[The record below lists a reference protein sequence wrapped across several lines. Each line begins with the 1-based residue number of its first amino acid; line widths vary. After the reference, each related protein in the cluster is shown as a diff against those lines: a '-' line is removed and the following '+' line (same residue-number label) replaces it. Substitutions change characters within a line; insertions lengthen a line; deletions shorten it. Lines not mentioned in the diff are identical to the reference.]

1 MSRMSCFGV
10 LLRASIVLYL
20 FLKCSEA
27 QCTPCTNFKGV
38 VTHIDSTAQ
47 VDSNCSLSTGN
58 ASVPSNLTTVNVL
71 NKNQNFNC
79 CCTTMP
85 EVIMNLTASEITT
98 SSVFL
103 SWTEPFGNRSF
114 FRVEW
119 TDGKT
124 NGSQNT
130 PETSFNVTALTPGV
144 QYLFTVTAVAGDNT
158 TVGQSKTVSKYTKP
172 AIIRNLMSI
181 EITTA
186 SVFLSW
192 TEPFGNRSFFRI
204 EWTDGKTNGSQ
215 NTPETSFNVTALT
228 PGVQYLFT
236 VTAVAGDNTTV
247 GQSKTV
253 SKYTKP
259 AIIRNLMSIE
269 ITTAS
274 VFLSWTEPFGNRSF
288 FRIEW
293 TDGKTNGSQ
302 NTPET
307 SFNVTA
313 LTPGVQYLFT
323 VTAVAGDNTTVGQSK
338 TVSKYTKPAII
349 RNLMSIEIT
358 TASVF
363 LSWTEPFGNRSFF
376 RIEWTDGKTN
386 GSQNTPETSFN
397 VTALTP
403 GVQYLFTV
411 TAVAGDNTTVG
422 QSKTVS
428 KYTKPAVIRNLT
440 VTEIT
445 TASVSLSWIEPLGNS
460 SFYRVEWTDGSRDM
474 NTTTNVTAFNV
485 TELTAGV
492 KYTFKVTAVAGD
504 NITKGKA
511 QEKALFTKPEV
522 IRNLSVSEI
531 TTSSVSLSWIE
542 PLGNRSFYRVEW
554 TDGSRDM
561 NTTTIE
567 TAFNVTELTAGVKY
581 TFRVTAVAGDEMTE
595 GKNISVS
602 LFTKPA
608 VIRNL
613 TVTEITTA
621 SVSLSWIEPLGN
633 SSFYRVEWTDGSRD
647 MNTTTNVTAFNVTEL
662 TAGVKYTFKVTAVAG
677 DNITKG
683 KAQEK
688 ALFTKPAVIR
698 NLTVTEITTAS
709 VSLSWIEPLGNSS
722 FYRVEWTDGSRDM
735 NTTTNVT
742 AFNVTELTAGVKY
755 TFKVTAVA
763 GDNITKGKAQEKA
776 LFTKPEVIRNLSV
789 SEITTSSVSL
799 SWIEPLGNRSFYR
812 VEWTDGSRDM
822 NTTTIETAFNVTELT
837 AGVKYTFRVTAVAGD
852 EMTEGKNISVSLFT
866 KPAVIRNLTVTEIT
880 TASVSL
886 SWIEPLGNSSFYR
899 VEWTDGSRDM
909 NTTTNV
915 TAFNVT
921 ELTAG
926 VKYTFKVTAVAG
938 DNITKGKAQEKALF
952 TKPEVIRNLSVS
964 EITTSSV
971 SLSWIEPLGN
981 RSFYRV
987 EWTDGSRD
995 MNTTTIETAFNVT
1008 ELTAGVKYTFRV
1020 TAVAGDEMTEGKN
1033 ISVSL
1038 FTKPAVIRN
1047 LTVTEITTASVSLS
1061 WIEPLGNSSFYR
1073 VEWTDGSRDM
1083 NTTTNVTAF
1092 NVTELTAGVKY
1103 TFKVTAVAGDNITK
1117 GKAQEK
1123 ALFTKPEVIRNLSVS
1138 EITTSSVSLS
1148 WIEPL
1153 GNRSFYRVEWTDGSR
1168 DMNTTTIETAFNV
1181 TELTAGVKYTFRVT
1195 AVAGDEMTEGKNISV
1210 SLFTKPAVIRN
1221 LTVTEITTASVSLSW
1236 IEPLGNS
1243 SFYRVEW
1250 TDGSRDMN
1258 TTTNV
1263 TAFNVTELT
1272 AGVKYTF
1279 KVTAVAGDNITKG
1292 KAQEKA
1298 LFTKP
1303 EVIRNLSVSEIT
1315 TSSVSLSWI
1324 EPLGNRSFYRVE
1336 WTDGS
1341 RDMNTTTIETAFN
1354 VTELTAGVKYTFRV
1368 TAVAGD
1374 EMTEG
1379 KNISVSL
1386 FTKPA
1391 VIRNLTV
1398 TEITTAS
1405 VSLSWIEPLGNSSF
1419 YRVEWTDGSR
1429 DMNTTTNVTAFNVT
1443 ELTAGVKYTFKVTA
1457 VAGDNITTGK
1467 AQEKALFTKP
1477 EVIRNLSVSEITTSS
1492 VSLSWIEPLGN
1503 RSFYRVEW
1511 TDGSRDMNT
1520 TTIETAFNVTEL
1532 TAGVKYTFRVTAVAG
1547 DEMTEGKNISVSLFT
1562 KPAVIRNL
1570 TVTEITTSS
1579 VSLSW
1584 TEPFGNRSFFRVEW
1598 TDGITNGSQNT
1609 PETSFNVTALTPG
1622 VQYLFTVTAV
1632 AGDNTTVGQSK
1643 TVSKYTKPA
1652 VVRNLYV
1659 SEITTSSV
1667 SLNWTQPEGNSFFYR
1682 VKWIGANISQN
1693 VPKTFT
1699 TITGL
1704 TAGMQYIFTVSA
1716 VAGDNTTVG
1725 EESQIITLTKPA
1737 QPVDIVA
1744 TRRGTSQLNVTWTLH
1759 NGTVEYYSVNIF
1771 NAALNYTSSNT
1782 TQTRE
1787 ASFTGL
1793 QPGRVYEVT
1802 VTAVAG
1808 DFRNQSAQVQLAT
1821 NPNPPGPLTI
1831 TERTTSSLVVQWTT
1845 PGLMIGAQGISY
1857 NISYQLNGTGLG
1869 ERNLSSSTT
1878 SLSSNLTSL
1887 SSGTCYTITV
1897 KTMGPQNLES
1907 TSVYASECTLPKP
1920 VVNLTATPLSNSSC
1934 KLQWTDPVEVKNYYT
1949 YRVQYIKATG
1959 PVPKT
1964 VSTNFT
1970 QVNDLEP
1977 GTGYNFTVT
1986 TVAATGSE
1994 GSPERTFCNTKPN
2007 VVSNLT
2013 FEGLNT
2019 TTIRLSWLKPND
2031 HKPTYSYLVTISK
2044 NGSVVEISTMVEM
2057 YTFTNLTPGNCYNCS
2072 VVTVVQDVKSD
2083 STETIICTKPAVVK
2097 NLIAIGT
2104 TTNMSVTWYRP
2115 MGQVDNY
2122 TVTIYK
2128 NNVMEDNRTITN
2140 NYLSV
2145 VFQNL
2150 KPGKVYVVKVAT
2162 NSGPLTE
2169 ALNVTNATYPNPPGG
2184 IMVVDQTTGSIN
2196 ISWARPLDMDLG
2208 QYSFSVFHLDRQNL
2222 TEHNWTLLKNLQS
2235 GTLYNISVV
2244 TVGPFDYQ
2252 STVVTTA
2259 NSTRPQSV
2267 IRLIEA
2273 GITTTNVTLV
2283 WFQPES
2289 KPGYTFR
2296 VEITNQSVTTNTT
2309 MKTITGVQSG
2319 SNYTTNITITGLQSG
2334 SNYTFTVTTL
2344 TGDGTMATPVTVSYF
2359 TRPFAVSGLVASTVN
2374 TTTVNLT
2381 WTKPPQYQSG
2391 YTYRIQTEGCMSAPT
2406 NRTTETGEGDLI
2418 SELTPGTRCTFSVS
2432 VKALNSIEGES
2443 VSTSQ
2448 YTKPESVNMFIYN
2461 NGSNS
2466 TIVVRWEAPRGNVEH
2481 YIVYLNKVLF
2491 SDLLNSS
2498 IRSTSFLNLSAGRS
2512 YTAVVTTISGPFN
2525 ASSEPGT
2532 TATYPNQPGPILIL
2546 EKTTSSISVEWGE
2559 APLMTNTTFSYL
2571 VTYLSTQLNNKTVT
2585 LTNTRHTLPSLSS
2598 GTPYNISVATVGVLG
2613 LQSEKVWSSLVT
2625 TRPESVQSLSVVT
2638 AEENITLTWNK
2649 PVDHKPSYHYY
2660 VIWINSGLIISNTTT
2675 LMEDLIINQLVP
2687 GSLYNFT
2694 VTTETADGTKGA
2706 PVSNSICTN
2715 ASPVFNL
2722 KCDSPNDP
2730 KVILSWTKPK
2740 GLNQGFQITAYETN
2754 QPPQDQAHYNT
2765 SGDCT
2770 PACGH
2775 TVSDLKHNTDY
2786 TLTVTTL
2793 GCGSSSTIQKLT
2805 CKTGVNAVIGVAVG
2819 VTIGVFAI
2827 LFIITIALVIHWRR
2841 QTKKDTSDIQ
2851 IHSMRAKVSVAVR
2864 VEDYE
2869 AYYKRQKAD
2878 SNCGFAEEF
2887 EDLKPV
2893 GTAQAKTSAMAM
2905 ENKSKNRYNN
2915 VLPYESSRVKL
2926 SIHGSPFDD
2935 YINSNYIPGYNSRKE
2950 FIAAQGPLPVTV
2962 NEFWRM
2968 IWEKN
2973 VQTLVML
2980 TRCNEQGRVKCE
2992 KYWPSETKHF
3002 ENITVTTTSEIPLE
3016 DWTIRDFDVKNVR
3029 TAETRSVRHFH
3040 FTAWPDHGVP
3050 ETTELLINFRHLV
3063 REHMDQYSRHSPTV
3077 VHCSAGVGRTGTF
3090 IAIDRL
3096 IFQIERDSMVDVYG
3110 TIHDLRMHRPLMV
3123 QTEDQYLFLNQ
3134 CAIDIIRSR
3143 TGTNVDLIYQNTAA
3157 LTIYENVEPRKDT
3170 AKNGYHNT

>member
-1 MSRMSCFGV
+1 MSRLSCFGV

-38 VTHIDSTAQ
+38 VTHIDSTDQ

-98 SSVFL
+98 SAVSL

-114 FRVEW
+114 YRVEW
-119 TDGKT
+119 TDG
-124 NGSQNT
+124 NT
-130 PETSFNVTALTPGV
+130 SWQLNTTETYFNVTALTAGV

-172 AIIRNLMSI
+172 AIIRNLMST
-181 EITTA
+181 EITTSA
-186 SVFLSW
+186 VSLSW
-192 TEPFGNRSFFRI
+192 TEPFGNRSFYRV
-204 EWTDGKTNGSQ
+204 EWTDGNTSGSQ

-228 PGVQYLFT
+228 AGVQYLFT

-259 AIIRNLMSIE
+259 AIIRNLMSTE
-269 ITTAS
+269 ITTSAVS
-274 VFLSWTEPFGNRSF
+274 LSWTEPFGNRSF
-288 FRIEW
+288 YRVEW
-293 TDGKTNGSQ
+293 TDGNTSGSQ

-313 LTPGVQYLFT
+313 LTAGVQYLFT

-338 TVSKYTKPAII
+338 TVSKYTKPAAI
-349 RNLMSIEIT
+349 RNLTVTEIT
-358 TASVF
+358 TSSVS
-363 LSWTEPFGNRSFF
+363 LSWIEPSGNSSFY
-376 RIEWTDGKTN
+376 RVEWTGGSRDMNTTTN
-386 GSQNTPETSFN
+386 VTAFN
-397 VTALTP
+397 VTELTA
-403 GVQYLFTV
+403 GVKYTFKV
-411 TAVAGDNTTVG
+411 TAVAGDNITKG
-422 QSKTVS
+422 KAQEKALF
-428 KYTKPAVIRNLT
+428 TKPAVIRNLT

-445 TASVSLSWIEPLGNS
+445 TSSVSLSWIEPLGNS
-460 SFYRVEWTDGSRDM
+460 SFYRVEWTGGSRDM

-542 PLGNRSFYRVEW
+542 PSGNRSFYRVEW
-554 TDGSRDM
+554 TGGSRDI
-561 NTTTIE
+561 NTTTNV

-595 GKNISVS
+595 GKHISVS

-613 TVTEITTA
+613 TVTEITTS

-633 SSFYRVEWTDGSRD
+633 SSFYRVEWTG
-647 MNTTTNVTAFNVTEL
+647 
-662 TAGVKYTFKVTAVAG
+662 
-677 DNITKG
+677 
-683 KAQEK
+683 
-688 ALFTKPAVIR
+688 
-698 NLTVTEITTAS
+698 
-709 VSLSWIEPLGNSS
+709 
-722 FYRVEWTDGSRDM
+722 GSRDM

-799 SWIEPLGNRSFYR
+799 SWIEPSGNRSFYR
-812 VEWTDGSRDM
+812 VEWTGGSRDM
-822 NTTTIETAFNVTELT
+822 NTTTNVTAFNVTELT

-852 EMTEGKNISVSLFT
+852 EMTEGKHISVSLFT

-880 TASVSL
+880 TSSVSL

-899 VEWTDGSRDM
+899 VEWTGGSRDM

-926 VKYTFKVTAVAG
+926 VKYTFRVTAVAG

-971 SLSWIEPLGN
+971 SLSWIEPSGN

-987 EWTDGSRD
+987 EWTGGSRD
-995 MNTTTIETAFNVT
+995 INTTTNVTAFNVT

-1020 TAVAGDEMTEGKN
+1020 TAVAGDEMTEGKH

-1038 FTKPAVIRN
+1038 FTKPAAIRN
-1047 LTVTEITTASVSLS
+1047 LTVTEITTSSVSLS

-1073 VEWTDGSRDM
+1073 VEWTGGSRDM

-1103 TFKVTAVAGDNITK
+1103 TFRVTAVAGDNITK

-1148 WIEPL
+1148 WIEPS
-1153 GNRSFYRVEWTDGSR
+1153 GNRSFYRVEWTGGSR
-1168 DMNTTTIETAFNV
+1168 DINTTTNVTAFNV

-1195 AVAGDEMTEGKNISV
+1195 AVAGDEMTEGKHISV
-1210 SLFTKPAVIRN
+1210 SLFTKPAAIRN
-1221 LTVTEITTASVSLSW
+1221 LTVTEITTSSVSLSW

-1250 TDGSRDMN
+1250 TGGSRDMN

-1279 KVTAVAGDNITKG
+1279 RVTAVAGDNITKG

-1324 EPLGNRSFYRVE
+1324 EPSGNRSFYRVE
-1336 WTDGS
+1336 WTG
-1341 RDMNTTTIETAFN
+1341 
-1354 VTELTAGVKYTFRV
+1354 
-1368 TAVAGD
+1368 
-1374 EMTEG
+1374 
-1379 KNISVSL
+1379 
-1386 FTKPA
+1386 
-1391 VIRNLTV
+1391 
-1398 TEITTAS
+1398 
-1405 VSLSWIEPLGNSSF
+1405 
-1419 YRVEWTDGSR
+1419 GSR
-1429 DMNTTTNVTAFNVT
+1429 DMNTTTNV
-1443 ELTAGVKYTFKVTA
+1443 
-1457 VAGDNITTGK
+1457 
-1467 AQEKALFTKP
+1467 
-1477 EVIRNLSVSEITTSS
+1477 
-1492 VSLSWIEPLGN
+1492 
-1503 RSFYRVEW
+1503 
-1511 TDGSRDMNT
+1511 
-1520 TTIETAFNVTEL
+1520 TAFNVTEL

-1584 TEPFGNRSFFRVEW
+1584 IEPLGNSSFYRVEWTGGSRDMNTTTNVTAFNVTELTAGVKYTFRVTAVAGDEMTEGKHISVSLFTKPAAIRNLTVTEITTSAVSLSWTEPFGNRSFYRVEW
-1598 TDGITNGSQNT
+1598 TDGNTSGSQNT
-1609 PETSFNVTALTPG
+1609 TETSFNVTALTAG

-1682 VKWIGANISQN
+1682 VNWTGASISQN
-1693 VPKTFT
+1693 VTKTFT

-1704 TAGMQYIFTVSA
+1704 TAGVQYLFIVTA

-1725 EESQIITLTKPA
+1725 EDSQIITSTKPE

-1744 TRRGTSQLNVTWTLH
+1744 TRRGTSRLNVTWTLH
-1759 NGTVEYYSVNIF
+1759 NGSVDYYSVNIF

-1808 DFRNQSAQVQLAT
+1808 GFRNQSARVQLAT

-1869 ERNLSSSTT
+1869 ERNQSSSTT

-1907 TSVYASECTLPKP
+1907 TGVYALECTLPKP

-1970 QVNDLEP
+1970 QVTDLEP

-1994 GSPERTFCNTKPN
+1994 GTPERTFCNTKPN

-2019 TTIRLSWLKPND
+2019 TAIRLSWLKPND

-2235 GTLYNISVV
+2235 GRLYNISVV

-2273 GITTTNVTLV
+2273 GITTTGVTLV

-2296 VEITNQSVTTNTT
+2296 VEVTNQSVTTNTT

-2406 NRTTETGEGDLI
+2406 NHTMETGEGDLI
-2418 SELTPGTRCTFSVS
+2418 TKLTPGTRCTFSVS

-2466 TIVVRWEAPRGNVEH
+2466 TIVVCWEAPRGNVEH

-2498 IRSTSFLNLSAGRS
+2498 IQSTSFLNLSAGRS

-2559 APLMTNTTFSYL
+2559 APLMASTTFSYL

-2585 LTNTRHTLPSLSS
+2585 LTNTSHTLPSLSS

-2625 TRPESVQSLSVVT
+2625 TRPESVRSLSVVT

-2660 VIWINSGLIISNTTT
+2660 VIWINSGLIVSETTT

-2754 QPPQDQAHYNT
+2754 RPPQDQAHYNT

-2793 GCGSSSTIQKLT
+2793 GCGSSSTIQTLT

-2841 QTKKDTSDIQ
+2841 QPKKDTSDIQ
-2851 IHSMRAKVSVAVR
+2851 IHSMR
-2864 VEDYE
+2864 
-2869 AYYKRQKAD
+2869 
-2878 SNCGFAEEF
+2878 
-2887 EDLKPV
+2887 
-2893 GTAQAKTSAMAM
+2893 
-2905 ENKSKNRYNN
+2905 
-2915 VLPYESSRVKL
+2915 
-2926 SIHGSPFDD
+2926 
-2935 YINSNYIPGYNSRKE
+2935 
-2950 FIAAQGPLPVTV
+2950 
-2962 NEFWRM
+2962 
-2968 IWEKN
+2968 
-2973 VQTLVML
+2973 
-2980 TRCNEQGRVKCE
+2980 
-2992 KYWPSETKHF
+2992 
-3002 ENITVTTTSEIPLE
+3002 
-3016 DWTIRDFDVKNVR
+3016 
-3029 TAETRSVRHFH
+3029 
-3040 FTAWPDHGVP
+3040 
-3050 ETTELLINFRHLV
+3050 
-3063 REHMDQYSRHSPTV
+3063 
-3077 VHCSAGVGRTGTF
+3077 
-3090 IAIDRL
+3090 
-3096 IFQIERDSMVDVYG
+3096 
-3110 TIHDLRMHRPLMV
+3110 
-3123 QTEDQYLFLNQ
+3123 
-3134 CAIDIIRSR
+3134 
-3143 TGTNVDLIYQNTAA
+3143 
-3157 LTIYENVEPRKDT
+3157 
-3170 AKNGYHNT
+3170 

>member
-1 MSRMSCFGV
+1 MSRLSCFGV
-10 LLRASIVLYL
+10 LLRTSIVLYL

-27 QCTPCTNFKGV
+27 Q
-38 VTHIDSTAQ
+38 
-47 VDSNCSLSTGN
+47 L
-58 ASVPSNLTTVNVL
+58 
-71 NKNQNFNC
+71 
-79 CCTTMP
+79 P
-85 EVIMNLTASEITT
+85 EVTMNLTASEITT

-103 SWTEPFGNRSF
+103 NWIEPLGNRSF
-114 FRVEW
+114 YRVEW
-119 TDGKT
+119 TGG
-124 NGSQNT
+124 NISGSQNT
-130 PETSFNVTALTPGV
+130 TGTSVNVTALTAGV

-158 TVGQSKTVSKYTKP
+158 TVGQNETLSMYTKP
-172 AIIRNLMSI
+172 AVIRNLMFT
-181 EITTA
+181 EITTS
-186 SVFLSW
+186 SVSLNW
-192 TEPFGNRSFFRI
+192 TEPKGNRSFYRV
-204 EWTDGKTNGSQ
+204 EWTGGNISGSQ
-215 NTPETSFNVTALT
+215 NTTGTSVNVTALT
-228 PGVQYLFT
+228 AGVQYLFT

-247 GQSKTV
+247 GQNETLSM
-253 SKYTKP
+253 YTKP
-259 AIIRNLMSIE
+259 AVIRNLMFTE
-269 ITTAS
+269 ITTSS
-274 VFLSWTEPFGNRSF
+274 VSLNWIEPLGNRSF
-288 FRIEW
+288 YRVEW
-293 TDGKTNGSQ
+293 TGGNISGSQ
-302 NTPET
+302 NTTGT
-307 SFNVTA
+307 SVNVTA
-313 LTPGVQYLFT
+313 LTAGVQYLFT
-323 VTAVAGDNTTVGQSK
+323 VTAVAGDNTTVGQNETLSM
-338 TVSKYTKPAII
+338 YTKP
-349 RNLMSIEIT
+349 E
-358 TASVF
+358 
-363 LSWTEPFGNRSFF
+363 
-376 RIEWTDGKTN
+376 
-386 GSQNTPETSFN
+386 
-397 VTALTP
+397 
-403 GVQYLFTV
+403 
-411 TAVAGDNTTVG
+411 
-422 QSKTVS
+422 
-428 KYTKPAVIRNLT
+428 VIRNLT
-440 VTEIT
+440 VSEIT
-445 TASVSLSWIEPLGNS
+445 TSSVSLSWIEPLGNR
-460 SFYRVEWTDGSRDM
+460 SFYRIEWTGGSRDM
-474 NTTTNVTAFNV
+474 NTTTNETAYNV

-492 KYTFKVTAVAGD
+492 KYTFKVSAVAGD
-504 NITKGKA
+504 NITKGNA

-561 NTTTIE
+561 NTTTNE

-602 LFTKPA
+602 LFTKPE

-613 TVTEITTA
+613 TVSEITTS

-633 SSFYRVEWTDGSRD
+633 RSFYRIEWTGGSRD
-647 MNTTTNVTAFNVTEL
+647 MNTTTNETAYNVTEL
-662 TAGVKYTFKVTAVAG
+662 TAGVKYTFKVSAVAD

-683 KAQEK
+683 
-688 ALFTKPAVIR
+688 
-698 NLTVTEITTAS
+698 N
-709 VSLSWIEPLGNSS
+709 
-722 FYRVEWTDGSRDM
+722 
-735 NTTTNVT
+735 
-742 AFNVTELTAGVKY
+742 
-755 TFKVTAVA
+755 
-763 GDNITKGKAQEKA
+763 AQEKA

-822 NTTTIETAFNVTELT
+822 NTTTNETAFNVTELT

-866 KPAVIRNLTVTEIT
+866 KPEVIRNLTVSEIT
-880 TASVSL
+880 TSSVSL
-886 SWIEPLGNSSFYR
+886 SWIEPLGNRSFYR
-899 VEWTDGSRDM
+899 VEWTGGSRDM
-909 NTTTNV
+909 NTTTNE
-915 TAFNVT
+915 TAYNVT
-921 ELTAG
+921 DLTAG
-926 VKYTFKVTAVAG
+926 VKYTFRVTAVAG
-938 DNITKGKAQEKALF
+938 DEMTEGKNISVSLF
-952 TKPEVIRNLSVS
+952 TKPEVIRNLTVS

-995 MNTTTIETAFNVT
+995 MNTTTNETAFNVT

-1038 FTKPAVIRN
+1038 FTKPEVIRN
-1047 LTVTEITTASVSLS
+1047 LT
-1061 WIEPLGNSSFYR
+1061 
-1073 VEWTDGSRDM
+1073 
-1083 NTTTNVTAF
+1083 
-1092 NVTELTAGVKY
+1092 
-1103 TFKVTAVAGDNITK
+1103 
-1117 GKAQEK
+1117 
-1123 ALFTKPEVIRNLSVS
+1123 VS

-1148 WIEPL
+1148 WIETL

-1168 DMNTTTIETAFNV
+1168 DMNTTTNETAFNV

-1210 SLFTKPAVIRN
+1210 SLFTKPEVIRN
-1221 LTVTEITTASVSLSW
+1221 LTVSEITTSSVSLSW
-1236 IEPLGNS
+1236 IETLGNR

-1250 TDGSRDMN
+1250 TGGSRDMN
-1258 TTTNV
+1258 TTTNE
-1263 TAFNVTELT
+1263 TAYNVTELT

-1279 KVTAVAGDNITKG
+1279 KVSAVAGDNITKG
-1292 KAQEKA
+1292 NAQEKA

-1303 EVIRNLSVSEIT
+1303 EVIRNLTVSEIT

-1324 EPLGNRSFYRVE
+1324 ETLGNRSFYRVE

-1341 RDMNTTTIETAFN
+1341 RDMNTTTNETAFN

-1386 FTKPA
+1386 FTKPE

-1398 TEITTAS
+1398 SEITTSS
-1405 VSLSWIEPLGNSSF
+1405 VSLSWIEPLGNRSF
-1419 YRVEWTDGSR
+1419 YRVEWTGGSR
-1429 DMNTTTNVTAFNVT
+1429 DMNTTTNETAYNVT
-1443 ELTAGVKYTFKVTA
+1443 ELTAGVKYTFKVSA
-1457 VAGDNITTGK
+1457 VAGDNITKGN

-1477 EVIRNLSVSEITTSS
+1477 EVIRNLTVSEITTSS

-1520 TTIETAFNVTEL
+1520 TTNETAFNVTEL

-1562 KPAVIRNL
+1562 KPEVIRNL
-1570 TVTEITTSS
+1570 TVSEITTSS
-1579 VSLSW
+1579 VSLNW
-1584 TEPFGNRSFFRVEW
+1584 TEPLGSISFYRVEW
-1598 TDGITNGSQNT
+1598 TGGNISGSQNT
-1609 PETSFNVTALTPG
+1609 TGTSVNVTALTAG

-1632 AGDNTTVGQSK
+1632 AGDNTTVGQNETLSM
-1643 TVSKYTKPA
+1643 YTKP
-1652 VVRNLYV
+1652 
-1659 SEITTSSV
+1659 E
-1667 SLNWTQPEGNSFFYR
+1667 
-1682 VKWIGANISQN
+1682 
-1693 VPKTFT
+1693 
-1699 TITGL
+1699 
-1704 TAGMQYIFTVSA
+1704 
-1716 VAGDNTTVG
+1716 
-1725 EESQIITLTKPA
+1725 
-1737 QPVDIVA
+1737 QPVDIVV
-1744 TRRGTSQLNVTWTLH
+1744 TGRGTSQLNVTWTLR
-1759 NGTVEYYSVNIF
+1759 NGSVDSYSVDI
-1771 NAALNYTSSNT
+1771 LNT
-1782 TQTRE
+1782 TWNNMSSIITKTRE

-1793 QPGRVYEVT
+1793 QPGKVYEVT

-1808 DFRNQSAQVQLAT
+1808 AFRNTSRVQLAT
-1821 NPNPPGPLTI
+1821 KPNPPGPLNV

-1845 PGLMIGAQGISY
+1845 PGLMTGAQDISY
-1857 NISYQLNGTGLG
+1857 NISYQLNGTGLV
-1869 ERNLSSSTT
+1869 ERNQSSSTT
-1878 SLSSNLTSL
+1878 GLSSNLTSL

-1897 KTMGPQNLES
+1897 KTIGPQNLES
-1907 TSVYASECTLPKP
+1907 TSVYTSECTLPKP

-1934 KLQWTDPVEVKNYYT
+1934 RLQWTDPVEVKNYYT
-1949 YRVQYIKATG
+1949 YRVQYIKATV

-1986 TVAATGSE
+1986 SVAATGSE
-1994 GSPERTFCNTKPN
+1994 GTPQRTFCNTKPN

-2013 FEGLNT
+2013 VEGLNT
-2019 TTIRLSWLKPND
+2019 TAIRLSWSKPND

-2044 NGSVVEISTMVEM
+2044 SVVEIIPTTVEM
-2057 YTFTNLTPGNCYNCS
+2057 YTFTNLDPGNCYNCS

-2083 STETIICTKPAVVK
+2083 STEKIICTKPAMVE

-2104 TTNMSVTWYRP
+2104 TTNMSVTWRKP

-2128 NNVMEDNRTITN
+2128 NNVMENNRTITN
-2140 NYLSV
+2140 NFLSV

-2208 QYSFSVFHLDRQNL
+2208 QYNFSVFHLDRQNL
-2222 TEHNWTLLKNLQS
+2222 TEHNWILLKNLQS

-2289 KPGYTFR
+2289 KPGYSFR
-2296 VEITNQSVTTNTT
+2296 VEVTNQSGTAD
-2309 MKTITGVQSG
+2309 TGLQSG
-2319 SNYTTNITITGLQSG
+2319 SNYNTTIPGLQSGSNYNTTIPGLQSG

-2391 YTYRIQTEGCMSAPT
+2391 YTYRIQTEGCVSAPT
-2406 NRTTETGEGDLI
+2406 NHTTETGEGDLI

-2448 YTKPESVNMFIYN
+2448 YTKPESVNTSIYN

-2491 SDLLNSS
+2491 SDWLNSS
-2498 IRSTSFLNLSAGRS
+2498 IRSTSFLNLSAGRK

-2525 ASSEPGT
+2525 ASSEPAT
-2532 TATYPNQPGPILIL
+2532 TATYPNQPGPILVL

-2559 APLMTNTTFSYL
+2559 APLMANTPFSYL
-2571 VTYLSTQLNNKTVT
+2571 LTYLSTQLDNKTVP
-2585 LTNTRHTLPSLSS
+2585 LTNTSRTLPNLSS
-2598 GTPYNISVATVGVLG
+2598 GTPYNISVATVGVLE
-2613 LQSEKVWSSLVT
+2613 LQSEKVWSSLVM
-2625 TRPESVQSLSVVT
+2625 TRPESVESLSVVT
-2638 AEENITLTWNK
+2638 AEENITLTWIK

-2660 VIWINSGLIISNTTT
+2660 VIWTNSGLIISNTTT
-2675 LMEDLIINQLVP
+2675 RMENLILDQLVP

-2706 PVSNSICTN
+2706 PVSNSRCTN
-2715 ASPVFNL
+2715 ASPVSNL
-2722 KCDSPNDP
+2722 KCDSPNGP

-2740 GLNQGFQITAYETN
+2740 GLKQGFQITAYETN
-2754 QPPQDQAHYNT
+2754 QLPQDQVHYNT

-2775 TVSDLKHNTDY
+2775 TISDLKHNTDY

-2793 GCGSSSTIQKLT
+2793 GCGSSSTIQILT
-2805 CKTGVNAVIGVAVG
+2805 CKTGINAVIGVAVG

-2827 LFIITIALVIHWRR
+2827 LFIITVGLIIHWRR

-2851 IHSMRAKVSVAVR
+2851 IHSMR
-2864 VEDYE
+2864 
-2869 AYYKRQKAD
+2869 
-2878 SNCGFAEEF
+2878 
-2887 EDLKPV
+2887 
-2893 GTAQAKTSAMAM
+2893 
-2905 ENKSKNRYNN
+2905 
-2915 VLPYESSRVKL
+2915 
-2926 SIHGSPFDD
+2926 
-2935 YINSNYIPGYNSRKE
+2935 
-2950 FIAAQGPLPVTV
+2950 
-2962 NEFWRM
+2962 
-2968 IWEKN
+2968 
-2973 VQTLVML
+2973 
-2980 TRCNEQGRVKCE
+2980 
-2992 KYWPSETKHF
+2992 
-3002 ENITVTTTSEIPLE
+3002 
-3016 DWTIRDFDVKNVR
+3016 
-3029 TAETRSVRHFH
+3029 
-3040 FTAWPDHGVP
+3040 
-3050 ETTELLINFRHLV
+3050 
-3063 REHMDQYSRHSPTV
+3063 
-3077 VHCSAGVGRTGTF
+3077 
-3090 IAIDRL
+3090 
-3096 IFQIERDSMVDVYG
+3096 
-3110 TIHDLRMHRPLMV
+3110 
-3123 QTEDQYLFLNQ
+3123 
-3134 CAIDIIRSR
+3134 
-3143 TGTNVDLIYQNTAA
+3143 
-3157 LTIYENVEPRKDT
+3157 
-3170 AKNGYHNT
+3170 

>member
-1 MSRMSCFGV
+1 MSRLSCFGV
-10 LLRASIVLYL
+10 LLRTSIVLYL

-27 QCTPCTNFKGV
+27 Q
-38 VTHIDSTAQ
+38 
-47 VDSNCSLSTGN
+47 L
-58 ASVPSNLTTVNVL
+58 
-71 NKNQNFNC
+71 
-79 CCTTMP
+79 P
-85 EVIMNLTASEITT
+85 EVTMNLTASEITT

-103 SWTEPFGNRSF
+103 NWIEPLGNRSF
-114 FRVEW
+114 YRVEW
-119 TDGKT
+119 TGG
-124 NGSQNT
+124 NISGSQNT
-130 PETSFNVTALTPGV
+130 TGTSVNVTALTAGV

-158 TVGQSKTVSKYTKP
+158 TVGQNETLSMYTKP
-172 AIIRNLMSI
+172 AVIRNLMFT
-181 EITTA
+181 EITTS
-186 SVFLSW
+186 SVSLNW
-192 TEPFGNRSFFRI
+192 TEPKGNRSFYRV
-204 EWTDGKTNGSQ
+204 EWTGGNISGSQ
-215 NTPETSFNVTALT
+215 NTTGTSVNVTALT
-228 PGVQYLFT
+228 AGVQYLFT

-247 GQSKTV
+247 GQNETLSM
-253 SKYTKP
+253 YTKP
-259 AIIRNLMSIE
+259 AVIRNLMFTE
-269 ITTAS
+269 ITTSS
-274 VFLSWTEPFGNRSF
+274 VSLNWIEPLGNRSF
-288 FRIEW
+288 YRVEW
-293 TDGKTNGSQ
+293 TGGNISGSQ
-302 NTPET
+302 NTTGT
-307 SFNVTA
+307 SVNVTA
-313 LTPGVQYLFT
+313 LTAGVQYLFT
-323 VTAVAGDNTTVGQSK
+323 VTAVAGDNTTVGQNETLSM
-338 TVSKYTKPAII
+338 YTKP
-349 RNLMSIEIT
+349 E
-358 TASVF
+358 
-363 LSWTEPFGNRSFF
+363 
-376 RIEWTDGKTN
+376 
-386 GSQNTPETSFN
+386 
-397 VTALTP
+397 
-403 GVQYLFTV
+403 
-411 TAVAGDNTTVG
+411 
-422 QSKTVS
+422 
-428 KYTKPAVIRNLT
+428 VIRNLT
-440 VTEIT
+440 VSEIT
-445 TASVSLSWIEPLGNS
+445 TSSVSLSWIEPLGNR
-460 SFYRVEWTDGSRDM
+460 SFYRIEWTGGSRDM
-474 NTTTNVTAFNV
+474 NTTTNETAYNV

-492 KYTFKVTAVAGD
+492 KYTFKVSAVAGD
-504 NITKGKA
+504 NITKGNA

-561 NTTTIE
+561 NTTTNE

-602 LFTKPA
+602 LFTKPE

-613 TVTEITTA
+613 TVSEITTS

-633 SSFYRVEWTDGSRD
+633 RSFYRIEWTGGSRD
-647 MNTTTNVTAFNVTEL
+647 MNTTTNETAYNVTEL
-662 TAGVKYTFKVTAVAG
+662 TAGVKYTFKVSAVAD

-683 KAQEK
+683 
-688 ALFTKPAVIR
+688 
-698 NLTVTEITTAS
+698 N
-709 VSLSWIEPLGNSS
+709 
-722 FYRVEWTDGSRDM
+722 
-735 NTTTNVT
+735 
-742 AFNVTELTAGVKY
+742 
-755 TFKVTAVA
+755 
-763 GDNITKGKAQEKA
+763 AQEKA

-822 NTTTIETAFNVTELT
+822 NTTTNETAFNVTELT

-866 KPAVIRNLTVTEIT
+866 KPEVIRNLTVSEIT
-880 TASVSL
+880 TSSVSL
-886 SWIEPLGNSSFYR
+886 SWIEPLGNRSFYR
-899 VEWTDGSRDM
+899 VEWTGGSRDM
-909 NTTTNV
+909 NTTTNE
-915 TAFNVT
+915 TAYNVT
-921 ELTAG
+921 DLTAG
-926 VKYTFKVTAVAG
+926 VKYTFRVTAVAG
-938 DNITKGKAQEKALF
+938 DEMTEGKNISVSLF
-952 TKPEVIRNLSVS
+952 TKPEVIRNLTVS

-995 MNTTTIETAFNVT
+995 MNTTTNETAFNVT

-1038 FTKPAVIRN
+1038 FTKPEVIRN
-1047 LTVTEITTASVSLS
+1047 LT
-1061 WIEPLGNSSFYR
+1061 
-1073 VEWTDGSRDM
+1073 
-1083 NTTTNVTAF
+1083 
-1092 NVTELTAGVKY
+1092 
-1103 TFKVTAVAGDNITK
+1103 
-1117 GKAQEK
+1117 
-1123 ALFTKPEVIRNLSVS
+1123 VS

-1153 GNRSFYRVEWTDGSR
+1153 GNRSFYRVEWTGGSRDMNTTTNETAYNVTELTAGVKYTFKVSAVAGDNITKGNAQEKALFTKPEVIRNLTVSEITTSSVSLSWIETLGNRSFYRVEWTDGSR
-1168 DMNTTTIETAFNV
+1168 DMNTTTNETAFNV

-1210 SLFTKPAVIRN
+1210 SLFTKPEVIRN
-1221 LTVTEITTASVSLSW
+1221 LTVSEITTSSVSLSW
-1236 IEPLGNS
+1236 IETLGNR

-1250 TDGSRDMN
+1250 TGGSRDMN
-1258 TTTNV
+1258 TTTNE
-1263 TAFNVTELT
+1263 TAYNVTELT

-1279 KVTAVAGDNITKG
+1279 KVSAVAGDNITKG
-1292 KAQEKA
+1292 NAQEKA

-1303 EVIRNLSVSEIT
+1303 EVIRNLTVSEIT

-1324 EPLGNRSFYRVE
+1324 ETLGNRSFYRVE

-1341 RDMNTTTIETAFN
+1341 RDMNTTTNETAFN

-1386 FTKPA
+1386 FTKPE

-1398 TEITTAS
+1398 SEITTSS
-1405 VSLSWIEPLGNSSF
+1405 VSLSWIEPLGNRSF
-1419 YRVEWTDGSR
+1419 YRVEWTGGSR
-1429 DMNTTTNVTAFNVT
+1429 DMNTTTNETAYNVT
-1443 ELTAGVKYTFKVTA
+1443 ELTAGVKYTFKVSA
-1457 VAGDNITTGK
+1457 VAGDNITKGN

-1477 EVIRNLSVSEITTSS
+1477 EVIRNLTVSEITTSS

-1520 TTIETAFNVTEL
+1520 TTNETAFNVTEL

-1562 KPAVIRNL
+1562 KPEVIRNL
-1570 TVTEITTSS
+1570 TVSEITTSS
-1579 VSLSW
+1579 VSLNW
-1584 TEPFGNRSFFRVEW
+1584 TEPLGSISFYRVEW
-1598 TDGITNGSQNT
+1598 TGGNISGSQNT
-1609 PETSFNVTALTPG
+1609 TGTSVNVTALTAG

-1632 AGDNTTVGQSK
+1632 AGDNTTVGQNETLSM
-1643 TVSKYTKPA
+1643 YTKP
-1652 VVRNLYV
+1652 
-1659 SEITTSSV
+1659 E
-1667 SLNWTQPEGNSFFYR
+1667 
-1682 VKWIGANISQN
+1682 
-1693 VPKTFT
+1693 
-1699 TITGL
+1699 
-1704 TAGMQYIFTVSA
+1704 
-1716 VAGDNTTVG
+1716 
-1725 EESQIITLTKPA
+1725 
-1737 QPVDIVA
+1737 QPVDIVV
-1744 TRRGTSQLNVTWTLH
+1744 TGRGTSQLNVTWTLR
-1759 NGTVEYYSVNIF
+1759 NGSVDSYSVDI
-1771 NAALNYTSSNT
+1771 LNT
-1782 TQTRE
+1782 TWNNMSSIITKTRE

-1793 QPGRVYEVT
+1793 QPGKVYEVT

-1808 DFRNQSAQVQLAT
+1808 AFRNTSRVQLAT
-1821 NPNPPGPLTI
+1821 KPNPPGPLNV

-1845 PGLMIGAQGISY
+1845 PGLMTGAQDISY
-1857 NISYQLNGTGLG
+1857 NISYQLNGTGLV
-1869 ERNLSSSTT
+1869 ERNQSSSTT
-1878 SLSSNLTSL
+1878 GLSSNLTSL

-1897 KTMGPQNLES
+1897 KTIGPQNLES
-1907 TSVYASECTLPKP
+1907 TSVYTSECTLPKP

-1934 KLQWTDPVEVKNYYT
+1934 RLQWTDPVEVKNYYT
-1949 YRVQYIKATG
+1949 YRVQYIKATV

-1986 TVAATGSE
+1986 SVAATGSE
-1994 GSPERTFCNTKPN
+1994 GTPQRTFCNTKPN

-2013 FEGLNT
+2013 VEGLNT
-2019 TTIRLSWLKPND
+2019 TAIRLSWSKPND

-2044 NGSVVEISTMVEM
+2044 SVVEIIPTTVEM
-2057 YTFTNLTPGNCYNCS
+2057 YTFTNLDPGNCYNCS

-2083 STETIICTKPAVVK
+2083 STEKIICTKPAMVE

-2104 TTNMSVTWYRP
+2104 TTNMSVTWRKP

-2128 NNVMEDNRTITN
+2128 NNVMENNRTITN
-2140 NYLSV
+2140 NFLSV

-2208 QYSFSVFHLDRQNL
+2208 QYNFSVFHLDRQNL
-2222 TEHNWTLLKNLQS
+2222 TEHNWILLKNLQS

-2289 KPGYTFR
+2289 KPGYSFR
-2296 VEITNQSVTTNTT
+2296 VEVTNQSGTAD
-2309 MKTITGVQSG
+2309 TGLQSG
-2319 SNYTTNITITGLQSG
+2319 SNYNTTIPGLQSGSNYNTTIPGLQSG

-2391 YTYRIQTEGCMSAPT
+2391 YTYRIQTEGCVSAPT
-2406 NRTTETGEGDLI
+2406 NHTTETGEGDLI

-2448 YTKPESVNMFIYN
+2448 YTKPESVNTSIYN

-2491 SDLLNSS
+2491 SDWLNSS
-2498 IRSTSFLNLSAGRS
+2498 IRSTSFLNLSAGRK

-2525 ASSEPGT
+2525 ASSEPAT
-2532 TATYPNQPGPILIL
+2532 TATYPNQPGPILVL

-2559 APLMTNTTFSYL
+2559 APLMANTPFSYL
-2571 VTYLSTQLNNKTVT
+2571 LTYLSTQLDNKTVP
-2585 LTNTRHTLPSLSS
+2585 LTNTSRTLPNLSS
-2598 GTPYNISVATVGVLG
+2598 GTPYNISVATVGVLE
-2613 LQSEKVWSSLVT
+2613 LQSEKVWSSLVM
-2625 TRPESVQSLSVVT
+2625 TRPESVESLSVVT
-2638 AEENITLTWNK
+2638 AEENITLTWIK

-2660 VIWINSGLIISNTTT
+2660 VIWTNSGLIISNTTT
-2675 LMEDLIINQLVP
+2675 RMENLILDQLVP

-2706 PVSNSICTN
+2706 PVSNSRCTN
-2715 ASPVFNL
+2715 ASPVSNL
-2722 KCDSPNDP
+2722 KCDSPNGP

-2740 GLNQGFQITAYETN
+2740 GLKQGFQITAYETN
-2754 QPPQDQAHYNT
+2754 QLPQDQVHYNT

-2775 TVSDLKHNTDY
+2775 TISDLKHNTDY

-2793 GCGSSSTIQKLT
+2793 GCGSSSTIQILT
-2805 CKTGVNAVIGVAVG
+2805 CKTGINAVIGVAVG

-2827 LFIITIALVIHWRR
+2827 LFIITVGLIIHWRR

-2851 IHSMRAKVSVAVR
+2851 IHSMR
-2864 VEDYE
+2864 
-2869 AYYKRQKAD
+2869 
-2878 SNCGFAEEF
+2878 
-2887 EDLKPV
+2887 
-2893 GTAQAKTSAMAM
+2893 
-2905 ENKSKNRYNN
+2905 
-2915 VLPYESSRVKL
+2915 
-2926 SIHGSPFDD
+2926 
-2935 YINSNYIPGYNSRKE
+2935 
-2950 FIAAQGPLPVTV
+2950 
-2962 NEFWRM
+2962 
-2968 IWEKN
+2968 
-2973 VQTLVML
+2973 
-2980 TRCNEQGRVKCE
+2980 
-2992 KYWPSETKHF
+2992 
-3002 ENITVTTTSEIPLE
+3002 
-3016 DWTIRDFDVKNVR
+3016 
-3029 TAETRSVRHFH
+3029 
-3040 FTAWPDHGVP
+3040 
-3050 ETTELLINFRHLV
+3050 
-3063 REHMDQYSRHSPTV
+3063 
-3077 VHCSAGVGRTGTF
+3077 
-3090 IAIDRL
+3090 
-3096 IFQIERDSMVDVYG
+3096 
-3110 TIHDLRMHRPLMV
+3110 
-3123 QTEDQYLFLNQ
+3123 
-3134 CAIDIIRSR
+3134 
-3143 TGTNVDLIYQNTAA
+3143 
-3157 LTIYENVEPRKDT
+3157 
-3170 AKNGYHNT
+3170 

>member
-1 MSRMSCFGV
+1 MSRLSCFGV

-38 VTHIDSTAQ
+38 VTHIDSTDQ

-98 SSVFL
+98 SAVSL

-114 FRVEW
+114 YRVEW
-119 TDGKT
+119 TDG
-124 NGSQNT
+124 NT
-130 PETSFNVTALTPGV
+130 SWQLNTTETYFNVTALTAGV

-172 AIIRNLMSI
+172 AIIRNLMST
-181 EITTA
+181 EITTSA
-186 SVFLSW
+186 VSLSW
-192 TEPFGNRSFFRI
+192 TEPFGNRSFYRV
-204 EWTDGKTNGSQ
+204 EWTDGNTSGSQ

-228 PGVQYLFT
+228 AGVQYLFT

-259 AIIRNLMSIE
+259 AIIRNLMSTE
-269 ITTAS
+269 ITTSAVS
-274 VFLSWTEPFGNRSF
+274 LSWTEPFGNRSF
-288 FRIEW
+288 YRVEW
-293 TDGKTNGSQ
+293 TDGNTSGSQ

-313 LTPGVQYLFT
+313 LTAGVQYLFT

-338 TVSKYTKPAII
+338 TVSKYTKPA
-349 RNLMSIEIT
+349 
-358 TASVF
+358 A
-363 LSWTEPFGNRSFF
+363 
-376 RIEWTDGKTN
+376 
-386 GSQNTPETSFN
+386 
-397 VTALTP
+397 
-403 GVQYLFTV
+403 
-411 TAVAGDNTTVG
+411 
-422 QSKTVS
+422 
-428 KYTKPAVIRNLT
+428 IRNLT

-445 TASVSLSWIEPLGNS
+445 TSSVSLSWIEPSGNS
-460 SFYRVEWTDGSRDM
+460 SFYRVEWTGGSRDM

-542 PLGNRSFYRVEW
+542 PSGNRSFYRVEW
-554 TDGSRDM
+554 TGGSRDI
-561 NTTTIE
+561 NTTTNV

-581 TFRVTAVAGDEMTE
+581 TFRVTAVAGD
-595 GKNISVS
+595 
-602 LFTKPA
+602 
-608 VIRNL
+608 
-613 TVTEITTA
+613 
-621 SVSLSWIEPLGN
+621 
-633 SSFYRVEWTDGSRD
+633 
-647 MNTTTNVTAFNVTEL
+647 
-662 TAGVKYTFKVTAVAG
+662 
-677 DNITKG
+677 NITKG

-688 ALFTKPAVIR
+688 ALF
-698 NLTVTEITTAS
+698 
-709 VSLSWIEPLGNSS
+709 
-722 FYRVEWTDGSRDM
+722 
-735 NTTTNVT
+735 
-742 AFNVTELTAGVKY
+742 
-755 TFKVTAVA
+755 
-763 GDNITKGKAQEKA
+763 
-776 LFTKPEVIRNLSV
+776 
-789 SEITTSSVSL
+789 
-799 SWIEPLGNRSFYR
+799 
-812 VEWTDGSRDM
+812 
-822 NTTTIETAFNVTELT
+822 
-837 AGVKYTFRVTAVAGD
+837 
-852 EMTEGKNISVSLFT
+852 
-866 KPAVIRNLTVTEIT
+866 
-880 TASVSL
+880 
-886 SWIEPLGNSSFYR
+886 
-899 VEWTDGSRDM
+899 
-909 NTTTNV
+909 
-915 TAFNVT
+915 
-921 ELTAG
+921 
-926 VKYTFKVTAVAG
+926 
-938 DNITKGKAQEKALF
+938 
-952 TKPEVIRNLSVS
+952 
-964 EITTSSV
+964 
-971 SLSWIEPLGN
+971 
-981 RSFYRV
+981 
-987 EWTDGSRD
+987 
-995 MNTTTIETAFNVT
+995 
-1008 ELTAGVKYTFRV
+1008 
-1020 TAVAGDEMTEGKN
+1020 
-1033 ISVSL
+1033 
-1038 FTKPAVIRN
+1038 
-1047 LTVTEITTASVSLS
+1047 
-1061 WIEPLGNSSFYR
+1061 
-1073 VEWTDGSRDM
+1073 
-1083 NTTTNVTAF
+1083 
-1092 NVTELTAGVKY
+1092 
-1103 TFKVTAVAGDNITK
+1103 
-1117 GKAQEK
+1117 
-1123 ALFTKPEVIRNLSVS
+1123 
-1138 EITTSSVSLS
+1138 
-1148 WIEPL
+1148 
-1153 GNRSFYRVEWTDGSR
+1153 
-1168 DMNTTTIETAFNV
+1168 
-1181 TELTAGVKYTFRVT
+1181 
-1195 AVAGDEMTEGKNISV
+1195 
-1210 SLFTKPAVIRN
+1210 
-1221 LTVTEITTASVSLSW
+1221 
-1236 IEPLGNS
+1236 
-1243 SFYRVEW
+1243 
-1250 TDGSRDMN
+1250 
-1258 TTTNV
+1258 
-1263 TAFNVTELT
+1263 
-1272 AGVKYTF
+1272 
-1279 KVTAVAGDNITKG
+1279 
-1292 KAQEKA
+1292 
-1298 LFTKP
+1298 
-1303 EVIRNLSVSEIT
+1303 
-1315 TSSVSLSWI
+1315 
-1324 EPLGNRSFYRVE
+1324 
-1336 WTDGS
+1336 
-1341 RDMNTTTIETAFN
+1341 
-1354 VTELTAGVKYTFRV
+1354 
-1368 TAVAGD
+1368 
-1374 EMTEG
+1374 
-1379 KNISVSL
+1379 
-1386 FTKPA
+1386 
-1391 VIRNLTV
+1391 
-1398 TEITTAS
+1398 
-1405 VSLSWIEPLGNSSF
+1405 
-1419 YRVEWTDGSR
+1419 
-1429 DMNTTTNVTAFNVT
+1429 
-1443 ELTAGVKYTFKVTA
+1443 
-1457 VAGDNITTGK
+1457 
-1467 AQEKALFTKP
+1467 
-1477 EVIRNLSVSEITTSS
+1477 
-1492 VSLSWIEPLGN
+1492 
-1503 RSFYRVEW
+1503 
-1511 TDGSRDMNT
+1511 
-1520 TTIETAFNVTEL
+1520 
-1532 TAGVKYTFRVTAVAG
+1532 
-1547 DEMTEGKNISVSLFT
+1547 
-1562 KPAVIRNL
+1562 
-1570 TVTEITTSS
+1570 
-1579 VSLSW
+1579 
-1584 TEPFGNRSFFRVEW
+1584 
-1598 TDGITNGSQNT
+1598 
-1609 PETSFNVTALTPG
+1609 
-1622 VQYLFTVTAV
+1622 
-1632 AGDNTTVGQSK
+1632 
-1643 TVSKYTKPA
+1643 TKPA

-1682 VKWIGANISQN
+1682 VNWTGASISQN
-1693 VPKTFT
+1693 VTKTFT

-1704 TAGMQYIFTVSA
+1704 TAGVQYLFIVTA

-1725 EESQIITLTKPA
+1725 EDSQIITSTKPE

-1744 TRRGTSQLNVTWTLH
+1744 TRRGTSRLNVTWTLH
-1759 NGTVEYYSVNIF
+1759 NGSVDYYSVNIF

-1808 DFRNQSAQVQLAT
+1808 GFRNQSARVQLAT

-1869 ERNLSSSTT
+1869 ERNQSSSTT

-1907 TSVYASECTLPKP
+1907 TGVYALECTLPKP

-1970 QVNDLEP
+1970 QVTDLEP

-1994 GSPERTFCNTKPN
+1994 GTPERTFCNTKPN

-2019 TTIRLSWLKPND
+2019 TAIRLSWLKPND

-2235 GTLYNISVV
+2235 GRLYNISVV

-2273 GITTTNVTLV
+2273 GITTTGVTLV

-2296 VEITNQSVTTNTT
+2296 VEVTNQSVTTNTT

-2406 NRTTETGEGDLI
+2406 NHTMETGEGDLI
-2418 SELTPGTRCTFSVS
+2418 TKLTPGTRCTFSVS

-2466 TIVVRWEAPRGNVEH
+2466 TIVVCWEAPRGNVEH

-2498 IRSTSFLNLSAGRS
+2498 IQSTSFLNLSAGRS

-2559 APLMTNTTFSYL
+2559 APLMASTTFSYL

-2585 LTNTRHTLPSLSS
+2585 LTNTSHTLPSLSS

-2625 TRPESVQSLSVVT
+2625 TRPESVRSLSVVT

-2660 VIWINSGLIISNTTT
+2660 VIWINSGLIVSETTT

-2754 QPPQDQAHYNT
+2754 RPPQDQAHYNT

-2793 GCGSSSTIQKLT
+2793 GCGSSSTIQTLT

-2841 QTKKDTSDIQ
+2841 QPKKDTSDIQ
-2851 IHSMRAKVSVAVR
+2851 IHSMR
-2864 VEDYE
+2864 
-2869 AYYKRQKAD
+2869 
-2878 SNCGFAEEF
+2878 
-2887 EDLKPV
+2887 
-2893 GTAQAKTSAMAM
+2893 
-2905 ENKSKNRYNN
+2905 
-2915 VLPYESSRVKL
+2915 
-2926 SIHGSPFDD
+2926 
-2935 YINSNYIPGYNSRKE
+2935 
-2950 FIAAQGPLPVTV
+2950 
-2962 NEFWRM
+2962 
-2968 IWEKN
+2968 
-2973 VQTLVML
+2973 
-2980 TRCNEQGRVKCE
+2980 
-2992 KYWPSETKHF
+2992 
-3002 ENITVTTTSEIPLE
+3002 
-3016 DWTIRDFDVKNVR
+3016 
-3029 TAETRSVRHFH
+3029 
-3040 FTAWPDHGVP
+3040 
-3050 ETTELLINFRHLV
+3050 
-3063 REHMDQYSRHSPTV
+3063 
-3077 VHCSAGVGRTGTF
+3077 
-3090 IAIDRL
+3090 
-3096 IFQIERDSMVDVYG
+3096 
-3110 TIHDLRMHRPLMV
+3110 
-3123 QTEDQYLFLNQ
+3123 
-3134 CAIDIIRSR
+3134 
-3143 TGTNVDLIYQNTAA
+3143 
-3157 LTIYENVEPRKDT
+3157 
-3170 AKNGYHNT
+3170 

>member
-1 MSRMSCFGV
+1 MSRLSCFGV
-10 LLRASIVLYL
+10 LLRTSIVLYL

-27 QCTPCTNFKGV
+27 Q
-38 VTHIDSTAQ
+38 
-47 VDSNCSLSTGN
+47 L
-58 ASVPSNLTTVNVL
+58 
-71 NKNQNFNC
+71 
-79 CCTTMP
+79 P
-85 EVIMNLTASEITT
+85 EVTMNLTASEITT

-103 SWTEPFGNRSF
+103 NWIEPLGNRSF
-114 FRVEW
+114 YRVEW
-119 TDGKT
+119 TGG
-124 NGSQNT
+124 NISGSQNT
-130 PETSFNVTALTPGV
+130 TGTSVNVTALTAGV

-158 TVGQSKTVSKYTKP
+158 TVGQNETLSMYTKP
-172 AIIRNLMSI
+172 AVIRNLMFT
-181 EITTA
+181 EITTS
-186 SVFLSW
+186 SVSLNW
-192 TEPFGNRSFFRI
+192 TEPKGNRSFYRV
-204 EWTDGKTNGSQ
+204 EWTGGNISGSQ
-215 NTPETSFNVTALT
+215 NTTGTSVNVTALT
-228 PGVQYLFT
+228 AGVQYLFT

-247 GQSKTV
+247 GQNETLSM
-253 SKYTKP
+253 YTKP
-259 AIIRNLMSIE
+259 AVIRNLMFTE
-269 ITTAS
+269 ITTSS
-274 VFLSWTEPFGNRSF
+274 VSLNWIEPLGNRSF
-288 FRIEW
+288 YRVEW
-293 TDGKTNGSQ
+293 TGGNISGSQ
-302 NTPET
+302 NTTGT
-307 SFNVTA
+307 SVNVTA
-313 LTPGVQYLFT
+313 LTAGVQYLFT
-323 VTAVAGDNTTVGQSK
+323 VTAVAGDNTTVGQNETLSM
-338 TVSKYTKPAII
+338 YTKP
-349 RNLMSIEIT
+349 E
-358 TASVF
+358 
-363 LSWTEPFGNRSFF
+363 
-376 RIEWTDGKTN
+376 
-386 GSQNTPETSFN
+386 
-397 VTALTP
+397 
-403 GVQYLFTV
+403 
-411 TAVAGDNTTVG
+411 
-422 QSKTVS
+422 
-428 KYTKPAVIRNLT
+428 VIRNLT
-440 VTEIT
+440 VSEIT
-445 TASVSLSWIEPLGNS
+445 TSSVSLSWIEPLGNR
-460 SFYRVEWTDGSRDM
+460 SFYRIEWTGGSRDM
-474 NTTTNVTAFNV
+474 NTTTNETAYNV

-492 KYTFKVTAVAGD
+492 KYTFKVSAVAGD
-504 NITKGKA
+504 NITKGNA

-561 NTTTIE
+561 NTTTNE

-602 LFTKPA
+602 LFTKPE

-613 TVTEITTA
+613 TVSEITTS

-633 SSFYRVEWTDGSRD
+633 RSFYRIEWTGGSRD
-647 MNTTTNVTAFNVTEL
+647 MNTTTNETAYNVTEL
-662 TAGVKYTFKVTAVAG
+662 TAGVKYTFKVSAVAD

-683 KAQEK
+683 
-688 ALFTKPAVIR
+688 
-698 NLTVTEITTAS
+698 N
-709 VSLSWIEPLGNSS
+709 
-722 FYRVEWTDGSRDM
+722 
-735 NTTTNVT
+735 
-742 AFNVTELTAGVKY
+742 
-755 TFKVTAVA
+755 
-763 GDNITKGKAQEKA
+763 AQEKA

-822 NTTTIETAFNVTELT
+822 NTTTNETAFNVTELT

-866 KPAVIRNLTVTEIT
+866 KPEVIRNLTVSEIT
-880 TASVSL
+880 TSSVSL
-886 SWIEPLGNSSFYR
+886 SWIEPLGNRSFYR
-899 VEWTDGSRDM
+899 VEWTGGSRDM
-909 NTTTNV
+909 NTTTNE
-915 TAFNVT
+915 TAYNVT
-921 ELTAG
+921 DLTAG
-926 VKYTFKVTAVAG
+926 VKYTFRVTAVAG
-938 DNITKGKAQEKALF
+938 DEMTEGKNISVSLF
-952 TKPEVIRNLSVS
+952 TKPEVIRNLTVS

-995 MNTTTIETAFNVT
+995 MNTTTNETAFNVT

-1038 FTKPAVIRN
+1038 FTKPEVIRN
-1047 LTVTEITTASVSLS
+1047 LT
-1061 WIEPLGNSSFYR
+1061 
-1073 VEWTDGSRDM
+1073 
-1083 NTTTNVTAF
+1083 
-1092 NVTELTAGVKY
+1092 
-1103 TFKVTAVAGDNITK
+1103 
-1117 GKAQEK
+1117 
-1123 ALFTKPEVIRNLSVS
+1123 VS

-1153 GNRSFYRVEWTDGSR
+1153 GNRSFYRVEWTGGSRDMNTTTNETAYNVTELTAGVKYTFKVSAVAGDNITKGNAQEKALFTKPEVIRNLTVSEITTSSVSLSWIETLGNRSFYRVEWTDGSR
-1168 DMNTTTIETAFNV
+1168 DMNTTTNETAFNV

-1210 SLFTKPAVIRN
+1210 SLFTKPEVIRN
-1221 LTVTEITTASVSLSW
+1221 LTVSEITTSSVSLSW
-1236 IEPLGNS
+1236 IETLGNR

-1250 TDGSRDMN
+1250 TGGSRDMN
-1258 TTTNV
+1258 TTTNE
-1263 TAFNVTELT
+1263 TAYNVTELT

-1279 KVTAVAGDNITKG
+1279 KVSAVAGDNITKG
-1292 KAQEKA
+1292 NAQEKA

-1303 EVIRNLSVSEIT
+1303 EVIRNLTVSEIT

-1324 EPLGNRSFYRVE
+1324 ETLGNRSFYRVE

-1341 RDMNTTTIETAFN
+1341 RDMNTTTNETAFN

-1386 FTKPA
+1386 FTKPE
-1391 VIRNLTV
+1391 VIRNLT
-1398 TEITTAS
+1398 
-1405 VSLSWIEPLGNSSF
+1405 
-1419 YRVEWTDGSR
+1419 
-1429 DMNTTTNVTAFNVT
+1429 
-1443 ELTAGVKYTFKVTA
+1443 
-1457 VAGDNITTGK
+1457 
-1467 AQEKALFTKP
+1467 
-1477 EVIRNLSVSEITTSS
+1477 VSEITTSS

-1520 TTIETAFNVTEL
+1520 TTNETAFNVTEL

-1562 KPAVIRNL
+1562 KPEVIRNL
-1570 TVTEITTSS
+1570 TVSEITTSS
-1579 VSLSW
+1579 VSLNW
-1584 TEPFGNRSFFRVEW
+1584 TEPLGSISFYRVEW
-1598 TDGITNGSQNT
+1598 TGGNISGSQNT
-1609 PETSFNVTALTPG
+1609 TGTSVNVTALTAG

-1632 AGDNTTVGQSK
+1632 AGDNTTVGQNETLSM
-1643 TVSKYTKPA
+1643 YTKP
-1652 VVRNLYV
+1652 
-1659 SEITTSSV
+1659 E
-1667 SLNWTQPEGNSFFYR
+1667 
-1682 VKWIGANISQN
+1682 
-1693 VPKTFT
+1693 
-1699 TITGL
+1699 
-1704 TAGMQYIFTVSA
+1704 
-1716 VAGDNTTVG
+1716 
-1725 EESQIITLTKPA
+1725 
-1737 QPVDIVA
+1737 QPVDIVV
-1744 TRRGTSQLNVTWTLH
+1744 TGRGTSQLNVTWTLR
-1759 NGTVEYYSVNIF
+1759 NGSVDSYSVDI
-1771 NAALNYTSSNT
+1771 LNT
-1782 TQTRE
+1782 TWNNMSSIITKTRE

-1793 QPGRVYEVT
+1793 QPGKVYEVT

-1808 DFRNQSAQVQLAT
+1808 AFRNTSRVQLAT
-1821 NPNPPGPLTI
+1821 KPNPPGPLNV

-1845 PGLMIGAQGISY
+1845 PGLMTGAQDISY
-1857 NISYQLNGTGLG
+1857 NISYQLNGTGLV
-1869 ERNLSSSTT
+1869 ERNQSSSTT
-1878 SLSSNLTSL
+1878 GLSSNLTSL

-1897 KTMGPQNLES
+1897 KTIGPQNLES
-1907 TSVYASECTLPKP
+1907 TSVYTSECTLPKP

-1934 KLQWTDPVEVKNYYT
+1934 RLQWTDPVEVKNYYT
-1949 YRVQYIKATG
+1949 YRVQYIKATV

-1986 TVAATGSE
+1986 SVAATGSE
-1994 GSPERTFCNTKPN
+1994 GTPQRTFCNTKPN

-2013 FEGLNT
+2013 VEGLNT
-2019 TTIRLSWLKPND
+2019 TAIRLSWSKPND

-2044 NGSVVEISTMVEM
+2044 SVVEIIPTTVEM
-2057 YTFTNLTPGNCYNCS
+2057 YTFTNLDPGNCYNCS

-2083 STETIICTKPAVVK
+2083 STEKIICTKPAMVE

-2104 TTNMSVTWYRP
+2104 TTNMSVTWRKP

-2128 NNVMEDNRTITN
+2128 NNVMENNRTITN
-2140 NYLSV
+2140 NFLSV

-2208 QYSFSVFHLDRQNL
+2208 QYNFSVFHLDRQNL
-2222 TEHNWTLLKNLQS
+2222 TEHNWILLKNLQS

-2289 KPGYTFR
+2289 KPGYSFR
-2296 VEITNQSVTTNTT
+2296 VEVTNQSGTAD
-2309 MKTITGVQSG
+2309 TGLQSG
-2319 SNYTTNITITGLQSG
+2319 SNYNTTIPGLQSGSNYNTTIPGLQSG

-2391 YTYRIQTEGCMSAPT
+2391 YTYRIQTEGCVSAPT
-2406 NRTTETGEGDLI
+2406 NHTTETGEGDLI

-2448 YTKPESVNMFIYN
+2448 YTKPESVNTSIYN

-2491 SDLLNSS
+2491 SDWLNSS
-2498 IRSTSFLNLSAGRS
+2498 IRSTSFLNLSAGRK

-2525 ASSEPGT
+2525 ASSEPAT
-2532 TATYPNQPGPILIL
+2532 TATYPNQPGPILVL

-2559 APLMTNTTFSYL
+2559 APLMANTPFSYL
-2571 VTYLSTQLNNKTVT
+2571 LTYLSTQLDNKTVP
-2585 LTNTRHTLPSLSS
+2585 LTNTSRTLPNLSS
-2598 GTPYNISVATVGVLG
+2598 GTPYNISVATVGVLE
-2613 LQSEKVWSSLVT
+2613 LQSEKVWSSLVM
-2625 TRPESVQSLSVVT
+2625 TRPESVESLSVVT
-2638 AEENITLTWNK
+2638 AEENITLTWIK

-2660 VIWINSGLIISNTTT
+2660 VIWTNSGLIISNTTT
-2675 LMEDLIINQLVP
+2675 RMENLILDQLVP

-2706 PVSNSICTN
+2706 PVSNSRCTN
-2715 ASPVFNL
+2715 ASPVSNL
-2722 KCDSPNDP
+2722 KCDSPNGP

-2740 GLNQGFQITAYETN
+2740 GLKQGFQITAYETN
-2754 QPPQDQAHYNT
+2754 QLPQDQVHYNT

-2775 TVSDLKHNTDY
+2775 TISDLKHNTDY

-2793 GCGSSSTIQKLT
+2793 GCGSSSTIQILT
-2805 CKTGVNAVIGVAVG
+2805 CKTGINAVIGVAVG

-2827 LFIITIALVIHWRR
+2827 LFIITVGLIIHWRR

-2851 IHSMRAKVSVAVR
+2851 IHSMR
-2864 VEDYE
+2864 
-2869 AYYKRQKAD
+2869 
-2878 SNCGFAEEF
+2878 
-2887 EDLKPV
+2887 
-2893 GTAQAKTSAMAM
+2893 
-2905 ENKSKNRYNN
+2905 
-2915 VLPYESSRVKL
+2915 
-2926 SIHGSPFDD
+2926 
-2935 YINSNYIPGYNSRKE
+2935 
-2950 FIAAQGPLPVTV
+2950 
-2962 NEFWRM
+2962 
-2968 IWEKN
+2968 
-2973 VQTLVML
+2973 
-2980 TRCNEQGRVKCE
+2980 
-2992 KYWPSETKHF
+2992 
-3002 ENITVTTTSEIPLE
+3002 
-3016 DWTIRDFDVKNVR
+3016 
-3029 TAETRSVRHFH
+3029 
-3040 FTAWPDHGVP
+3040 
-3050 ETTELLINFRHLV
+3050 
-3063 REHMDQYSRHSPTV
+3063 
-3077 VHCSAGVGRTGTF
+3077 
-3090 IAIDRL
+3090 
-3096 IFQIERDSMVDVYG
+3096 
-3110 TIHDLRMHRPLMV
+3110 
-3123 QTEDQYLFLNQ
+3123 
-3134 CAIDIIRSR
+3134 
-3143 TGTNVDLIYQNTAA
+3143 
-3157 LTIYENVEPRKDT
+3157 
-3170 AKNGYHNT
+3170 

>member
-1 MSRMSCFGV
+1 MSRLSCFGV

-38 VTHIDSTAQ
+38 VTHIDSTDQ

-98 SSVFL
+98 SAVSL

-114 FRVEW
+114 YRVEW
-119 TDGKT
+119 TDG
-124 NGSQNT
+124 NT
-130 PETSFNVTALTPGV
+130 SWQLNTTETYFNVTALTAGV

-172 AIIRNLMSI
+172 AIIRNLMST
-181 EITTA
+181 EITTSA
-186 SVFLSW
+186 VSLSW
-192 TEPFGNRSFFRI
+192 TEPFGNRSFYRV
-204 EWTDGKTNGSQ
+204 EWTDGNTSGSQ

-228 PGVQYLFT
+228 AGVQYLFT

-259 AIIRNLMSIE
+259 AIIRNLMSTE
-269 ITTAS
+269 ITTSAVS
-274 VFLSWTEPFGNRSF
+274 LSWTEPFGNRSF
-288 FRIEW
+288 YRVEW
-293 TDGKTNGSQ
+293 TDGNTSGSQ

-313 LTPGVQYLFT
+313 LTAGVQYLFT

-338 TVSKYTKPAII
+338 TVSKYTKPA
-349 RNLMSIEIT
+349 
-358 TASVF
+358 A
-363 LSWTEPFGNRSFF
+363 
-376 RIEWTDGKTN
+376 
-386 GSQNTPETSFN
+386 
-397 VTALTP
+397 
-403 GVQYLFTV
+403 
-411 TAVAGDNTTVG
+411 
-422 QSKTVS
+422 
-428 KYTKPAVIRNLT
+428 IRNLT

-445 TASVSLSWIEPLGNS
+445 TSSVSLSWIEPSGNS
-460 SFYRVEWTDGSRDM
+460 SFYRVEWTGGSRDM

-542 PLGNRSFYRVEW
+542 PSGNRSFYRVEW
-554 TDGSRDM
+554 TGGSRDI
-561 NTTTIE
+561 NTTTNV

-595 GKNISVS
+595 GKHISVS

-613 TVTEITTA
+613 TVTEITTS

-633 SSFYRVEWTDGSRD
+633 SSFYRVEWTG
-647 MNTTTNVTAFNVTEL
+647 
-662 TAGVKYTFKVTAVAG
+662 
-677 DNITKG
+677 
-683 KAQEK
+683 
-688 ALFTKPAVIR
+688 
-698 NLTVTEITTAS
+698 
-709 VSLSWIEPLGNSS
+709 
-722 FYRVEWTDGSRDM
+722 GSRDM

-799 SWIEPLGNRSFYR
+799 SWIEPSGNRSFYR
-812 VEWTDGSRDM
+812 VEWTGGSRDI
-822 NTTTIETAFNVTELT
+822 NTTTNVTAFNVTELT

-852 EMTEGKNISVSLFT
+852 EMTEGKHISVSLFT

-880 TASVSL
+880 TSSVSL

-899 VEWTDGSRDM
+899 VEWTGGSRDM

-971 SLSWIEPLGN
+971 SLSWIEPSGN

-987 EWTDGSRD
+987 EWTGGSRD
-995 MNTTTIETAFNVT
+995 MNTTTNVTAFNVT

-1020 TAVAGDEMTEGKN
+1020 TAVAGDEMTEGKH

-1047 LTVTEITTASVSLS
+1047 LTVTEITTSSVSLS

-1073 VEWTDGSRDM
+1073 VEWTGGSRDM

-1103 TFKVTAVAGDNITK
+1103 TFRVTAVAGDNITK

-1148 WIEPL
+1148 WIEPS
-1153 GNRSFYRVEWTDGSR
+1153 GNRSFYRVEWTGGSR
-1168 DMNTTTIETAFNV
+1168 DINTTTNVTAFNV

-1195 AVAGDEMTEGKNISV
+1195 AVAGDEMTEGKHISV
-1210 SLFTKPAVIRN
+1210 SLFTKPAAIRN
-1221 LTVTEITTASVSLSW
+1221 LTVTEITTSSVSLSW

-1250 TDGSRDMN
+1250 TGGSRDMN

-1279 KVTAVAGDNITKG
+1279 RVTAVAGDNITKG

-1324 EPLGNRSFYRVE
+1324 EPSGNRSFYRVE
-1336 WTDGS
+1336 WTGGS
-1341 RDMNTTTIETAFN
+1341 RDINTTTNVTAFN

-1379 KNISVSL
+1379 KHISVSL

-1391 VIRNLTV
+1391 AIRNLTV
-1398 TEITTAS
+1398 TEITTSS

-1419 YRVEWTDGSR
+1419 YRVEWTGGSR

-1443 ELTAGVKYTFKVTA
+1443 ELTAGVKYTFRVTA
-1457 VAGDNITTGK
+1457 VAGDNITKGK

-1492 VSLSWIEPLGN
+1492 VSLSWIEPSGN

-1511 TDGSRDMNT
+1511 TGGSRDMNT
-1520 TTIETAFNVTEL
+1520 TTNVTAFNVTEL

-1584 TEPFGNRSFFRVEW
+1584 IEPLGNSSFYRVEWTGGSRDMNTTTNVTAFNVTELTAGVKYTFRVTAVAGDEMTEGKHISVSLFTKPAAIRNLTVTEITTSAVSLSWTEPFGNRSFYRVEW
-1598 TDGITNGSQNT
+1598 TDGNTSGSQNT
-1609 PETSFNVTALTPG
+1609 TETSFNVTALTAG

-1682 VKWIGANISQN
+1682 VNWTGASISQN
-1693 VPKTFT
+1693 VTKTFT

-1704 TAGMQYIFTVSA
+1704 TAGVQYLFIVTA

-1725 EESQIITLTKPA
+1725 EDSQIITSTKPE

-1744 TRRGTSQLNVTWTLH
+1744 TRRGTSRLNVTWTLH
-1759 NGTVEYYSVNIF
+1759 NGSVDYYSVNIF

-1808 DFRNQSAQVQLAT
+1808 GFRNQSARVQLAT

-1869 ERNLSSSTT
+1869 ERNQSSSTT

-1907 TSVYASECTLPKP
+1907 TGVYALECTLPKP

-1970 QVNDLEP
+1970 QVTDLEP

-1994 GSPERTFCNTKPN
+1994 GTPERTFCNTKPN

-2019 TTIRLSWLKPND
+2019 TAIRLSWLKPND

-2235 GTLYNISVV
+2235 GRLYNISVV

-2273 GITTTNVTLV
+2273 GITTTGVTLV

-2296 VEITNQSVTTNTT
+2296 VEVTNQSVTTNTT

-2406 NRTTETGEGDLI
+2406 NHTMETGEGDLI
-2418 SELTPGTRCTFSVS
+2418 TKLTPGTRCTFSVS

-2466 TIVVRWEAPRGNVEH
+2466 TIVVCWEAPRGNVEH

-2498 IRSTSFLNLSAGRS
+2498 IQSTSFLNLSAGRS

-2559 APLMTNTTFSYL
+2559 APLMASTTFSYL

-2585 LTNTRHTLPSLSS
+2585 LTNTSHTLPSLSS

-2625 TRPESVQSLSVVT
+2625 TRPESVRSLSVVT

-2660 VIWINSGLIISNTTT
+2660 VIWINSGLIVSETTT

-2754 QPPQDQAHYNT
+2754 RPPQDQAHYNT

-2793 GCGSSSTIQKLT
+2793 GCGSSSTIQTLT

-2841 QTKKDTSDIQ
+2841 QPKKDTSDIQ
-2851 IHSMRAKVSVAVR
+2851 IHSMR
-2864 VEDYE
+2864 
-2869 AYYKRQKAD
+2869 
-2878 SNCGFAEEF
+2878 
-2887 EDLKPV
+2887 
-2893 GTAQAKTSAMAM
+2893 
-2905 ENKSKNRYNN
+2905 
-2915 VLPYESSRVKL
+2915 
-2926 SIHGSPFDD
+2926 
-2935 YINSNYIPGYNSRKE
+2935 
-2950 FIAAQGPLPVTV
+2950 
-2962 NEFWRM
+2962 
-2968 IWEKN
+2968 
-2973 VQTLVML
+2973 
-2980 TRCNEQGRVKCE
+2980 
-2992 KYWPSETKHF
+2992 
-3002 ENITVTTTSEIPLE
+3002 
-3016 DWTIRDFDVKNVR
+3016 
-3029 TAETRSVRHFH
+3029 
-3040 FTAWPDHGVP
+3040 
-3050 ETTELLINFRHLV
+3050 
-3063 REHMDQYSRHSPTV
+3063 
-3077 VHCSAGVGRTGTF
+3077 
-3090 IAIDRL
+3090 
-3096 IFQIERDSMVDVYG
+3096 
-3110 TIHDLRMHRPLMV
+3110 
-3123 QTEDQYLFLNQ
+3123 
-3134 CAIDIIRSR
+3134 
-3143 TGTNVDLIYQNTAA
+3143 
-3157 LTIYENVEPRKDT
+3157 
-3170 AKNGYHNT
+3170 

>member
-1 MSRMSCFGV
+1 MSRLSCFGV

-38 VTHIDSTAQ
+38 VTHIDSTDQ

-98 SSVFL
+98 SAVSL

-114 FRVEW
+114 YRVEW
-119 TDGKT
+119 TDG
-124 NGSQNT
+124 NT
-130 PETSFNVTALTPGV
+130 SWQLNTTETYFNVTALTAGV

-172 AIIRNLMSI
+172 AIIRNLMST
-181 EITTA
+181 EITTSA
-186 SVFLSW
+186 VSLSW
-192 TEPFGNRSFFRI
+192 TEPFGNRSFYRV
-204 EWTDGKTNGSQ
+204 EWTDGNTSGSQ

-228 PGVQYLFT
+228 AGVQYLFT

-259 AIIRNLMSIE
+259 A
-269 ITTAS
+269 A
-274 VFLSWTEPFGNRSF
+274 
-288 FRIEW
+288 
-293 TDGKTNGSQ
+293 
-302 NTPET
+302 
-307 SFNVTA
+307 
-313 LTPGVQYLFT
+313 
-323 VTAVAGDNTTVGQSK
+323 
-338 TVSKYTKPAII
+338 
-349 RNLMSIEIT
+349 
-358 TASVF
+358 
-363 LSWTEPFGNRSFF
+363 
-376 RIEWTDGKTN
+376 
-386 GSQNTPETSFN
+386 
-397 VTALTP
+397 
-403 GVQYLFTV
+403 
-411 TAVAGDNTTVG
+411 
-422 QSKTVS
+422 
-428 KYTKPAVIRNLT
+428 IRNLT

-445 TASVSLSWIEPLGNS
+445 TSSVSLSWIEPSGNS
-460 SFYRVEWTDGSRDM
+460 SFYRVEWTGGSRDM

-542 PLGNRSFYRVEW
+542 PSGNRSFYRVEW
-554 TDGSRDM
+554 TGGSRDI
-561 NTTTIE
+561 NTTTNV

-595 GKNISVS
+595 GKHISVS

-613 TVTEITTA
+613 TVTEITTS

-633 SSFYRVEWTDGSRD
+633 SSFYRVEWTG
-647 MNTTTNVTAFNVTEL
+647 
-662 TAGVKYTFKVTAVAG
+662 
-677 DNITKG
+677 
-683 KAQEK
+683 
-688 ALFTKPAVIR
+688 
-698 NLTVTEITTAS
+698 
-709 VSLSWIEPLGNSS
+709 
-722 FYRVEWTDGSRDM
+722 GSRDM

-799 SWIEPLGNRSFYR
+799 SWIEPSGNRSFYR
-812 VEWTDGSRDM
+812 VEWTGGSRDI
-822 NTTTIETAFNVTELT
+822 NTTTNVTAFNVTELT

-852 EMTEGKNISVSLFT
+852 EMTEGKHISVSLFT

-880 TASVSL
+880 TSSVSL

-899 VEWTDGSRDM
+899 VEWTGGSRDM

-971 SLSWIEPLGN
+971 SLSWIEPSGN

-987 EWTDGSRD
+987 EWTGGSRD
-995 MNTTTIETAFNVT
+995 MNTTTNVTAFNVT

-1020 TAVAGDEMTEGKN
+1020 TAVAGDEMTEGKH

-1047 LTVTEITTASVSLS
+1047 LTVTEITTSSVSLS

-1073 VEWTDGSRDM
+1073 VEWTGGSRDM

-1103 TFKVTAVAGDNITK
+1103 TFRVTAVAGDNITK

-1148 WIEPL
+1148 WIEPS
-1153 GNRSFYRVEWTDGSR
+1153 GNRSFYRVEWTGGSR
-1168 DMNTTTIETAFNV
+1168 DINTTTNVTAFNV

-1195 AVAGDEMTEGKNISV
+1195 AVAGDEMTEGKHISV
-1210 SLFTKPAVIRN
+1210 SLFTKPAAIRN
-1221 LTVTEITTASVSLSW
+1221 LTVTEITTSSVSLSW

-1250 TDGSRDMN
+1250 TGGSRDMN

-1279 KVTAVAGDNITKG
+1279 RVTAVAGDNITKG

-1324 EPLGNRSFYRVE
+1324 EPSGNRSFYRVE
-1336 WTDGS
+1336 WTGGS
-1341 RDMNTTTIETAFN
+1341 RDINTTTNVTAFN

-1379 KNISVSL
+1379 KHISVSL

-1391 VIRNLTV
+1391 AIRNLTV
-1398 TEITTAS
+1398 TEITTSS

-1419 YRVEWTDGSR
+1419 YRVEWTGGSR

-1443 ELTAGVKYTFKVTA
+1443 ELTAGVKYTFRVTA
-1457 VAGDNITTGK
+1457 VAGDNITKGK

-1492 VSLSWIEPLGN
+1492 VSLSWIEPSGN

-1511 TDGSRDMNT
+1511 TGGSRDMNT
-1520 TTIETAFNVTEL
+1520 TTNVTAFNVTEL

-1584 TEPFGNRSFFRVEW
+1584 IEPLGNSSFYRVEWTGGSRDMNTTTNVTAFNVTELTAGVKYTFRVTAVAGDEMTEGKHISVSLFTKPAAIRNLTVTEITTSAVSLSWTEPFGNRSFYRVEW
-1598 TDGITNGSQNT
+1598 TDGNTSGSQNT
-1609 PETSFNVTALTPG
+1609 TETSFNVTALTAG

-1682 VKWIGANISQN
+1682 VNWTGASISQN
-1693 VPKTFT
+1693 VTKTFT

-1704 TAGMQYIFTVSA
+1704 TAGVQYLFIVTA

-1725 EESQIITLTKPA
+1725 EDSQIITSTKPE

-1744 TRRGTSQLNVTWTLH
+1744 TRRGTSRLNVTWTLH
-1759 NGTVEYYSVNIF
+1759 NGSVDYYSVNIF

-1808 DFRNQSAQVQLAT
+1808 GFRNQSARVQLAT

-1869 ERNLSSSTT
+1869 ERNQSSSTT

-1907 TSVYASECTLPKP
+1907 TGVYALECTLPKP

-1970 QVNDLEP
+1970 QVTDLEP

-1994 GSPERTFCNTKPN
+1994 GTPERTFCNTKPN

-2019 TTIRLSWLKPND
+2019 TAIRLSWLKPND

-2235 GTLYNISVV
+2235 GRLYNISVV

-2273 GITTTNVTLV
+2273 GITTTGVTLV

-2296 VEITNQSVTTNTT
+2296 VEVTNQSVTTNTT

-2406 NRTTETGEGDLI
+2406 NHTMETGEGDLI
-2418 SELTPGTRCTFSVS
+2418 TKLTPGTRCTFSVS

-2466 TIVVRWEAPRGNVEH
+2466 TIVVCWEAPRGNVEH

-2498 IRSTSFLNLSAGRS
+2498 IQSTSFLNLSAGRS

-2559 APLMTNTTFSYL
+2559 APLMASTTFSYL

-2585 LTNTRHTLPSLSS
+2585 LTNTSHTLPSLSS

-2625 TRPESVQSLSVVT
+2625 TRPESVRSLSVVT

-2660 VIWINSGLIISNTTT
+2660 VIWINSGLIVSETTT

-2754 QPPQDQAHYNT
+2754 RPPQDQAHYNT

-2793 GCGSSSTIQKLT
+2793 GCGSSSTIQTLT

-2841 QTKKDTSDIQ
+2841 QPKKDTSDIQ
-2851 IHSMRAKVSVAVR
+2851 IHSMR
-2864 VEDYE
+2864 
-2869 AYYKRQKAD
+2869 
-2878 SNCGFAEEF
+2878 
-2887 EDLKPV
+2887 
-2893 GTAQAKTSAMAM
+2893 
-2905 ENKSKNRYNN
+2905 
-2915 VLPYESSRVKL
+2915 
-2926 SIHGSPFDD
+2926 
-2935 YINSNYIPGYNSRKE
+2935 
-2950 FIAAQGPLPVTV
+2950 
-2962 NEFWRM
+2962 
-2968 IWEKN
+2968 
-2973 VQTLVML
+2973 
-2980 TRCNEQGRVKCE
+2980 
-2992 KYWPSETKHF
+2992 
-3002 ENITVTTTSEIPLE
+3002 
-3016 DWTIRDFDVKNVR
+3016 
-3029 TAETRSVRHFH
+3029 
-3040 FTAWPDHGVP
+3040 
-3050 ETTELLINFRHLV
+3050 
-3063 REHMDQYSRHSPTV
+3063 
-3077 VHCSAGVGRTGTF
+3077 
-3090 IAIDRL
+3090 
-3096 IFQIERDSMVDVYG
+3096 
-3110 TIHDLRMHRPLMV
+3110 
-3123 QTEDQYLFLNQ
+3123 
-3134 CAIDIIRSR
+3134 
-3143 TGTNVDLIYQNTAA
+3143 
-3157 LTIYENVEPRKDT
+3157 
-3170 AKNGYHNT
+3170 

>member
-1 MSRMSCFGV
+1 MSRLSCFGV
-10 LLRASIVLYL
+10 LLRTSIVLYL

-27 QCTPCTNFKGV
+27 Q
-38 VTHIDSTAQ
+38 
-47 VDSNCSLSTGN
+47 L
-58 ASVPSNLTTVNVL
+58 
-71 NKNQNFNC
+71 
-79 CCTTMP
+79 P
-85 EVIMNLTASEITT
+85 EVTMNLTASEITT

-103 SWTEPFGNRSF
+103 NWIEPLGNRSF
-114 FRVEW
+114 YRVEW
-119 TDGKT
+119 TGG
-124 NGSQNT
+124 NISGSQNT
-130 PETSFNVTALTPGV
+130 TGTSVNVTALTAGV

-158 TVGQSKTVSKYTKP
+158 TVGQNETLSMYTKP
-172 AIIRNLMSI
+172 AVIRNLMFT
-181 EITTA
+181 EITTS
-186 SVFLSW
+186 SVSLNW
-192 TEPFGNRSFFRI
+192 TEPKGNRSFYRV
-204 EWTDGKTNGSQ
+204 EWTGGNISGSQ
-215 NTPETSFNVTALT
+215 NTTGTSVNVTALT
-228 PGVQYLFT
+228 AGVQYLFT

-247 GQSKTV
+247 GQNETLSM
-253 SKYTKP
+253 YTKP
-259 AIIRNLMSIE
+259 AVIRNLMFTE
-269 ITTAS
+269 ITTSS
-274 VFLSWTEPFGNRSF
+274 VSLNWIEPLGNRSF
-288 FRIEW
+288 YRVEW
-293 TDGKTNGSQ
+293 TGGNISGSQ
-302 NTPET
+302 NTTGT
-307 SFNVTA
+307 SVNVTA
-313 LTPGVQYLFT
+313 LTAGVQYLFT
-323 VTAVAGDNTTVGQSK
+323 VTAVAGDNTTVGQNETLSM
-338 TVSKYTKPAII
+338 YTKP
-349 RNLMSIEIT
+349 E
-358 TASVF
+358 
-363 LSWTEPFGNRSFF
+363 
-376 RIEWTDGKTN
+376 
-386 GSQNTPETSFN
+386 
-397 VTALTP
+397 
-403 GVQYLFTV
+403 
-411 TAVAGDNTTVG
+411 
-422 QSKTVS
+422 
-428 KYTKPAVIRNLT
+428 VIRNLT
-440 VTEIT
+440 VSEIT
-445 TASVSLSWIEPLGNS
+445 TSSVSLSWIEPLGNR
-460 SFYRVEWTDGSRDM
+460 SFYRIEWTGGSRDM
-474 NTTTNVTAFNV
+474 NTTTNETAYNV

-492 KYTFKVTAVAGD
+492 KYTFKVSAVAGD
-504 NITKGKA
+504 NITKGNA

-561 NTTTIE
+561 NTTTNE

-602 LFTKPA
+602 LFTKPE

-613 TVTEITTA
+613 TVSEITTS

-633 SSFYRVEWTDGSRD
+633 RSFYRIEWTGGSRD
-647 MNTTTNVTAFNVTEL
+647 MNTTTNETAYNVTEL
-662 TAGVKYTFKVTAVAG
+662 TAGVKYTFKVSAVAD

-683 KAQEK
+683 
-688 ALFTKPAVIR
+688 
-698 NLTVTEITTAS
+698 N
-709 VSLSWIEPLGNSS
+709 
-722 FYRVEWTDGSRDM
+722 
-735 NTTTNVT
+735 
-742 AFNVTELTAGVKY
+742 
-755 TFKVTAVA
+755 
-763 GDNITKGKAQEKA
+763 AQEKA

-822 NTTTIETAFNVTELT
+822 NTTTNETAFNVTELT

-866 KPAVIRNLTVTEIT
+866 KPEVIRNLTVSEIT
-880 TASVSL
+880 TSSVSL
-886 SWIEPLGNSSFYR
+886 SWIEPLGNRSFYR
-899 VEWTDGSRDM
+899 VEWTGGSRDM
-909 NTTTNV
+909 NTTTNE
-915 TAFNVT
+915 TAYNVT
-921 ELTAG
+921 DLTAG
-926 VKYTFKVTAVAG
+926 VKYTFRVTAVAG
-938 DNITKGKAQEKALF
+938 DEMTEGKNISVSLF
-952 TKPEVIRNLSVS
+952 TKPEVIRNLTVS

-995 MNTTTIETAFNVT
+995 MNTTTNETAFNVT

-1038 FTKPAVIRN
+1038 FTKPEVIRN
-1047 LTVTEITTASVSLS
+1047 LT
-1061 WIEPLGNSSFYR
+1061 
-1073 VEWTDGSRDM
+1073 
-1083 NTTTNVTAF
+1083 
-1092 NVTELTAGVKY
+1092 
-1103 TFKVTAVAGDNITK
+1103 
-1117 GKAQEK
+1117 
-1123 ALFTKPEVIRNLSVS
+1123 VS

-1153 GNRSFYRVEWTDGSR
+1153 GNRSFYRVEWTGGSRDMNTTTNETAYNVTELTAGVKYTFKVSAVAGDNITKGNAQEKALFTKPEVIRNLTVSEITTSSVSLSWIETLGNRSFYRVEWTDGSR
-1168 DMNTTTIETAFNV
+1168 DMNTTTNETAFNV

-1210 SLFTKPAVIRN
+1210 SLFTKPEVIRN
-1221 LTVTEITTASVSLSW
+1221 LT
-1236 IEPLGNS
+1236 
-1243 SFYRVEW
+1243 
-1250 TDGSRDMN
+1250 
-1258 TTTNV
+1258 
-1263 TAFNVTELT
+1263 
-1272 AGVKYTF
+1272 
-1279 KVTAVAGDNITKG
+1279 
-1292 KAQEKA
+1292 
-1298 LFTKP
+1298 
-1303 EVIRNLSVSEIT
+1303 VSEIT

-1324 EPLGNRSFYRVE
+1324 ETLGNRSFYRVE

-1341 RDMNTTTIETAFN
+1341 RDMNTTTNETAFN

-1386 FTKPA
+1386 FTKPE

-1398 TEITTAS
+1398 SEITTSS
-1405 VSLSWIEPLGNSSF
+1405 VSLSWIEPLGNRSF
-1419 YRVEWTDGSR
+1419 YRVEWTGGSR
-1429 DMNTTTNVTAFNVT
+1429 DMNTTTNETAYNVT
-1443 ELTAGVKYTFKVTA
+1443 ELTAGVKYTFKVSA
-1457 VAGDNITTGK
+1457 VAGDNITKGN

-1477 EVIRNLSVSEITTSS
+1477 EVIRNLTVSEITTSS

-1520 TTIETAFNVTEL
+1520 TTNETAFNVTEL

-1562 KPAVIRNL
+1562 KPEVIRNL
-1570 TVTEITTSS
+1570 TVSEITTSS
-1579 VSLSW
+1579 VSLNW
-1584 TEPFGNRSFFRVEW
+1584 TEPLGSISFYRVEW
-1598 TDGITNGSQNT
+1598 TGGNISGSQNT
-1609 PETSFNVTALTPG
+1609 TGTSVNVTALTAG

-1632 AGDNTTVGQSK
+1632 AGDNTTVGQNETLSM
-1643 TVSKYTKPA
+1643 YTKP
-1652 VVRNLYV
+1652 
-1659 SEITTSSV
+1659 E
-1667 SLNWTQPEGNSFFYR
+1667 
-1682 VKWIGANISQN
+1682 
-1693 VPKTFT
+1693 
-1699 TITGL
+1699 
-1704 TAGMQYIFTVSA
+1704 
-1716 VAGDNTTVG
+1716 
-1725 EESQIITLTKPA
+1725 
-1737 QPVDIVA
+1737 QPVDIVV
-1744 TRRGTSQLNVTWTLH
+1744 TGRGTSQLNVTWTLR
-1759 NGTVEYYSVNIF
+1759 NGSVDSYSVDI
-1771 NAALNYTSSNT
+1771 LNT
-1782 TQTRE
+1782 TWNNMSSIITKTRE

-1793 QPGRVYEVT
+1793 QPGKVYEVT

-1808 DFRNQSAQVQLAT
+1808 AFRNTSRVQLAT
-1821 NPNPPGPLTI
+1821 KPNPPGPLNV

-1845 PGLMIGAQGISY
+1845 PGLMTGAQDISY
-1857 NISYQLNGTGLG
+1857 NISYQLNGTGLV
-1869 ERNLSSSTT
+1869 ERNQSSSTT
-1878 SLSSNLTSL
+1878 GLSSNLTSL

-1897 KTMGPQNLES
+1897 KTIGPQNLES
-1907 TSVYASECTLPKP
+1907 TSVYTSECTLPKP

-1934 KLQWTDPVEVKNYYT
+1934 RLQWTDPVEVKNYYT
-1949 YRVQYIKATG
+1949 YRVQYIKATV

-1986 TVAATGSE
+1986 SVAATGSE
-1994 GSPERTFCNTKPN
+1994 GTPQRTFCNTKPN

-2013 FEGLNT
+2013 VEGLNT
-2019 TTIRLSWLKPND
+2019 TAIRLSWSKPND

-2044 NGSVVEISTMVEM
+2044 SVVEIIPTTVEM
-2057 YTFTNLTPGNCYNCS
+2057 YTFTNLDPGNCYNCS

-2083 STETIICTKPAVVK
+2083 STEKIICTKPAMVE

-2104 TTNMSVTWYRP
+2104 TTNMSVTWRKP

-2128 NNVMEDNRTITN
+2128 NNVMENNRTITN
-2140 NYLSV
+2140 NFLSV

-2208 QYSFSVFHLDRQNL
+2208 QYNFSVFHLDRQNL
-2222 TEHNWTLLKNLQS
+2222 TEHNWILLKNLQS

-2289 KPGYTFR
+2289 KPGYSFR
-2296 VEITNQSVTTNTT
+2296 VEVTNQSGTAD
-2309 MKTITGVQSG
+2309 TGLQSG
-2319 SNYTTNITITGLQSG
+2319 SNYNTTIPGLQSGSNYNTTIPGLQSG

-2391 YTYRIQTEGCMSAPT
+2391 YTYRIQTEGCVSAPT
-2406 NRTTETGEGDLI
+2406 NHTTETGEGDLI

-2448 YTKPESVNMFIYN
+2448 YTKPESVNTSIYN

-2491 SDLLNSS
+2491 SDWLNSS
-2498 IRSTSFLNLSAGRS
+2498 IRSTSFLNLSAGRK

-2525 ASSEPGT
+2525 ASSEPAT
-2532 TATYPNQPGPILIL
+2532 TATYPNQPGPILVL

-2559 APLMTNTTFSYL
+2559 APLMANTPFSYL
-2571 VTYLSTQLNNKTVT
+2571 LTYLSTQLDNKTVP
-2585 LTNTRHTLPSLSS
+2585 LTNTSRTLPNLSS
-2598 GTPYNISVATVGVLG
+2598 GTPYNISVATVGVLE
-2613 LQSEKVWSSLVT
+2613 LQSEKVWSSLVM
-2625 TRPESVQSLSVVT
+2625 TRPESVESLSVVT
-2638 AEENITLTWNK
+2638 AEENITLTWIK

-2660 VIWINSGLIISNTTT
+2660 VIWTNSGLIISNTTT
-2675 LMEDLIINQLVP
+2675 RMENLILDQLVP

-2706 PVSNSICTN
+2706 PVSNSRCTN
-2715 ASPVFNL
+2715 ASPVSNL
-2722 KCDSPNDP
+2722 KCDSPNGP

-2740 GLNQGFQITAYETN
+2740 GLKQGFQITAYETN
-2754 QPPQDQAHYNT
+2754 QLPQDQVHYNT

-2775 TVSDLKHNTDY
+2775 TISDLKHNTDY

-2793 GCGSSSTIQKLT
+2793 GCGSSSTIQILT
-2805 CKTGVNAVIGVAVG
+2805 CKTGINAVIGVAVG

-2827 LFIITIALVIHWRR
+2827 LFIITVGLIIHWRR

-2851 IHSMRAKVSVAVR
+2851 IHSMR
-2864 VEDYE
+2864 
-2869 AYYKRQKAD
+2869 
-2878 SNCGFAEEF
+2878 
-2887 EDLKPV
+2887 
-2893 GTAQAKTSAMAM
+2893 
-2905 ENKSKNRYNN
+2905 
-2915 VLPYESSRVKL
+2915 
-2926 SIHGSPFDD
+2926 
-2935 YINSNYIPGYNSRKE
+2935 
-2950 FIAAQGPLPVTV
+2950 
-2962 NEFWRM
+2962 
-2968 IWEKN
+2968 
-2973 VQTLVML
+2973 
-2980 TRCNEQGRVKCE
+2980 
-2992 KYWPSETKHF
+2992 
-3002 ENITVTTTSEIPLE
+3002 
-3016 DWTIRDFDVKNVR
+3016 
-3029 TAETRSVRHFH
+3029 
-3040 FTAWPDHGVP
+3040 
-3050 ETTELLINFRHLV
+3050 
-3063 REHMDQYSRHSPTV
+3063 
-3077 VHCSAGVGRTGTF
+3077 
-3090 IAIDRL
+3090 
-3096 IFQIERDSMVDVYG
+3096 
-3110 TIHDLRMHRPLMV
+3110 
-3123 QTEDQYLFLNQ
+3123 
-3134 CAIDIIRSR
+3134 
-3143 TGTNVDLIYQNTAA
+3143 
-3157 LTIYENVEPRKDT
+3157 
-3170 AKNGYHNT
+3170 

>member
-1 MSRMSCFGV
+1 MNTTTNETAYNVTELTAGV
-10 LLRASIVLYL
+10 QY
-20 FLKCSEA
+20 
-27 QCTPCTNFKGV
+27 TFKVSAVAGDNI
-38 VTHIDSTAQ
+38 TK
-47 VDSNCSLSTGN
+47 GN
-58 ASVPSNLTTVNVL
+58 AQEKALFTRYGLLP
-71 NKNQNFNC
+71 K
-79 CCTTMP
+79 CTFLACTEP
-85 EVIMNLTASEITT
+85 EVIRNLTVSEITT
-98 SSVFL
+98 SSVSL
-103 SWTEPFGNRSF
+103 SWIETLGNRSF
-114 FRVEW
+114 YRVEW
-119 TDGKT
+119 TGGSRDMNTTT
-124 NGSQNT
+124 N
-130 PETSFNVTALTPGV
+130 ETAFNVTELTAGV
-144 QYLFTVTAVAGDNT
+144 QYTFRVTAVAGDEMTEGKNI
-158 TVGQSKTVSKYTKP
+158 SVSLFTKP
-172 AIIRNLMSI
+172 
-181 EITTA
+181 E
-186 SVFLSW
+186 
-192 TEPFGNRSFFRI
+192 
-204 EWTDGKTNGSQ
+204 
-215 NTPETSFNVTALT
+215 
-228 PGVQYLFT
+228 
-236 VTAVAGDNTTV
+236 
-247 GQSKTV
+247 
-253 SKYTKP
+253 
-259 AIIRNLMSIE
+259 
-269 ITTAS
+269 
-274 VFLSWTEPFGNRSF
+274 
-288 FRIEW
+288 
-293 TDGKTNGSQ
+293 
-302 NTPET
+302 
-307 SFNVTA
+307 
-313 LTPGVQYLFT
+313 
-323 VTAVAGDNTTVGQSK
+323 
-338 TVSKYTKPAII
+338 
-349 RNLMSIEIT
+349 
-358 TASVF
+358 
-363 LSWTEPFGNRSFF
+363 
-376 RIEWTDGKTN
+376 
-386 GSQNTPETSFN
+386 
-397 VTALTP
+397 
-403 GVQYLFTV
+403 
-411 TAVAGDNTTVG
+411 
-422 QSKTVS
+422 
-428 KYTKPAVIRNLT
+428 VIRNLT
-440 VTEIT
+440 VSEIT
-445 TASVSLSWIEPLGNS
+445 TSSVSLSWIEPLGNR
-460 SFYRVEWTDGSRDM
+460 SFYRVEWTNGSRDM
-474 NTTTNVTAFNV
+474 NTTTNETAYNV

-492 KYTFKVTAVAGD
+492 QYTFKVSAVAGD
-504 NITKGKA
+504 NITKGNA

-522 IRNLSVSEI
+522 IRNLTVSEITTSSVSLSWIEPLGNRSFYRVEWTNGSRDMNTTTNETAYNVTELTAGVQYTFKVSAVAGDNITKGNAQEKALFTKPEVIRNLTVSEI

-561 NTTTIE
+561 NTTTNETAFNVTELTAGVKYTFKVSAVAGDNITKGNAQEKALFTKPEVIRNLTVSEITTSSVSLSWIETLGNRSFYRVEWTGGSRDMNTTTNE

-602 LFTKPA
+602 LFTKPE

-613 TVTEITTA
+613 T
-621 SVSLSWIEPLGN
+621 
-633 SSFYRVEWTDGSRD
+633 
-647 MNTTTNVTAFNVTEL
+647 
-662 TAGVKYTFKVTAVAG
+662 
-677 DNITKG
+677 
-683 KAQEK
+683 
-688 ALFTKPAVIR
+688 
-698 NLTVTEITTAS
+698 
-709 VSLSWIEPLGNSS
+709 
-722 FYRVEWTDGSRDM
+722 
-735 NTTTNVT
+735 
-742 AFNVTELTAGVKY
+742 
-755 TFKVTAVA
+755 
-763 GDNITKGKAQEKA
+763 
-776 LFTKPEVIRNLSV
+776 V

-822 NTTTIETAFNVTELT
+822 NTTTNETAFNVTELTAGVKYTFKVSAVAGDNITKGNAQEKALFTKPEVIRNLTVSEITTSSVSLSWIEPLGNRSFYRVEWTGGSRDMNTTTNETAFNVTDLT

-866 KPAVIRNLTVTEIT
+866 KPEVIRNLT
-880 TASVSL
+880 
-886 SWIEPLGNSSFYR
+886 
-899 VEWTDGSRDM
+899 
-909 NTTTNV
+909 
-915 TAFNVT
+915 
-921 ELTAG
+921 
-926 VKYTFKVTAVAG
+926 
-938 DNITKGKAQEKALF
+938 
-952 TKPEVIRNLSVS
+952 VS

-995 MNTTTIETAFNVT
+995 MNTTTNE
-1008 ELTAGVKYTFRV
+1008 
-1020 TAVAGDEMTEGKN
+1020 
-1033 ISVSL
+1033 
-1038 FTKPAVIRN
+1038 
-1047 LTVTEITTASVSLS
+1047 
-1061 WIEPLGNSSFYR
+1061 
-1073 VEWTDGSRDM
+1073 
-1083 NTTTNVTAF
+1083 TAF

-1103 TFKVTAVAGDNITK
+1103 TFKVSAVAGDNITK
-1117 GKAQEK
+1117 GNAQEK
-1123 ALFTKPEVIRNLSVS
+1123 ALFTKPEVIRNLTVSEITTSSVSLSWIEPLGNRSFYRVEWTGGSRDMNKTTNETAYNVTELTAGVKYTFKVSAVAGDNITKGNAQEKALFTKPAVIRNLTVS

-1168 DMNTTTIETAFNV
+1168 DMN
-1181 TELTAGVKYTFRVT
+1181 K
-1195 AVAGDEMTEGKNISV
+1195 
-1210 SLFTKPAVIRN
+1210 
-1221 LTVTEITTASVSLSW
+1221 
-1236 IEPLGNS
+1236 
-1243 SFYRVEW
+1243 
-1250 TDGSRDMN
+1250 
-1258 TTTNV
+1258 TTNE

-1279 KVTAVAGDNITKG
+1279 KVSAVAGDNITKG
-1292 KAQEKA
+1292 NAQEKA
-1298 LFTKP
+1298 LFTNP
-1303 EVIRNLSVSEIT
+1303 EVIRNLTVSEIT

-1336 WTDGS
+1336 WTG
-1341 RDMNTTTIETAFN
+1341 
-1354 VTELTAGVKYTFRV
+1354 G
-1368 TAVAGD
+1368 
-1374 EMTEG
+1374 
-1379 KNISVSL
+1379 NI
-1386 FTKPA
+1386 
-1391 VIRNLTV
+1391 
-1398 TEITTAS
+1398 
-1405 VSLSWIEPLGNSSF
+1405 
-1419 YRVEWTDGSR
+1419 
-1429 DMNTTTNVTAFNVT
+1429 
-1443 ELTAGVKYTFKVTA
+1443 
-1457 VAGDNITTGK
+1457 
-1467 AQEKALFTKP
+1467 
-1477 EVIRNLSVSEITTSS
+1477 
-1492 VSLSWIEPLGN
+1492 
-1503 RSFYRVEW
+1503 
-1511 TDGSRDMNT
+1511 
-1520 TTIETAFNVTEL
+1520 
-1532 TAGVKYTFRVTAVAG
+1532 
-1547 DEMTEGKNISVSLFT
+1547 
-1562 KPAVIRNL
+1562 
-1570 TVTEITTSS
+1570 
-1579 VSLSW
+1579 
-1584 TEPFGNRSFFRVEW
+1584 
-1598 TDGITNGSQNT
+1598 NGSQNT
-1609 PETSFNVTALTPG
+1609 IGTSVNVTALTAG

-1632 AGDNTTVGQSK
+1632 AGDNTTVGQNK
-1643 TVSKYTKPA
+1643 TVSEYTKP
-1652 VVRNLYV
+1652 
-1659 SEITTSSV
+1659 E
-1667 SLNWTQPEGNSFFYR
+1667 
-1682 VKWIGANISQN
+1682 
-1693 VPKTFT
+1693 
-1699 TITGL
+1699 
-1704 TAGMQYIFTVSA
+1704 
-1716 VAGDNTTVG
+1716 
-1725 EESQIITLTKPA
+1725 
-1737 QPVDIVA
+1737 QPVDIVV
-1744 TRRGTSQLNVTWTLH
+1744 TGRGTSQLNVTWTLR
-1759 NGTVEYYSVNIF
+1759 NGSVDYYKVDI
-1771 NAALNYTSSNT
+1771 LNT
-1782 TQTRE
+1782 TWNNMSSIITKTRE

-1808 DFRNQSAQVQLAT
+1808 AFNNTSARVQLAT
-1821 NPNPPGPLTI
+1821 KPNPPGPLNI

-1845 PGLMIGAQGISY
+1845 PGLMTGAQGISY
-1857 NISYQLNGTGLG
+1857 NISYQLNGTGLV
-1869 ERNLSSSTT
+1869 ERNQSSSTAD
-1878 SLSSNLTSL
+1878 LSSNLTSL

-1897 KTMGPQNLES
+1897 KTIGPQNLES
-1907 TSVYASECTLPKP
+1907 TSVYTSECTLPKP

-1934 KLQWTDPVEVKNYYT
+1934 RLQWTDPVEVKNYYT
-1949 YRVQYIKATG
+1949 YRVQYIKATVL
-1959 PVPKT
+1959 VPKT

-1986 TVAATGSE
+1986 SVAATGSE
-1994 GSPERTFCNTKPN
+1994 GTPERTFCNTKPN

-2013 FEGLNT
+2013 VEGLNT
-2019 TTIRLSWLKPND
+2019 TAIRLSWSKPND

-2044 NGSVVEISTMVEM
+2044 SVVEIIPTTVEM
-2057 YTFTNLTPGNCYNCS
+2057 YTFTNLDPGNCYNCS

-2083 STETIICTKPAVVK
+2083 STEKIICTKPAVVA

-2104 TTNMSVTWYRP
+2104 TTNMSVTWHKP

-2128 NNVMEDNRTITN
+2128 NNVMENSRPITN
-2140 NYLSV
+2140 TSLSV

-2150 KPGKVYVVKVAT
+2150 RPGKVYVVKVAT

-2169 ALNVTNATYPNPPGG
+2169 ALNVTNATYPNPPGS

-2208 QYSFSVFHLDRQNL
+2208 QYNFSVFHLDRQNL
-2222 TEHNWTLLKNLQS
+2222 TEHNWILLKNLQS

-2252 STVVTTA
+2252 STAVTTA

-2273 GITTTNVTLV
+2273 GITTTSVTLV

-2289 KPGYTFR
+2289 KPGYSFR
-2296 VEITNQSVTTNTT
+2296 VEVTNRSVTTNTT
-2309 MKTITGVQSG
+2309 MKTIPGIQSG
-2319 SNYTTNITITGLQSG
+2319 SNYNTNITGLQSG

-2391 YTYRIQTEGCMSAPT
+2391 YTYRIQTEGCVSAPT
-2406 NRTTETGEGDLI
+2406 NLTTETGEGDLI

-2448 YTKPESVNMFIYN
+2448 YTKPESVNTFIDN

-2481 YIVYLNKVLF
+2481 YIVNLNKVLF
-2491 SDLLNSS
+2491 SDWLNSS
-2498 IRSTSFLNLSAGRS
+2498 IRSTSFLNLSAGRK

-2525 ASSEPGT
+2525 ASSEPAT
-2532 TATYPNQPGPILIL
+2532 TATYPNQPGPILVL

-2559 APLMTNTTFSYL
+2559 APLMANTTFSYL
-2571 VTYLSTQLNNKTVT
+2571 MTYLSTQLDNKMVP
-2585 LTNTRHTLPSLSS
+2585 LTNTSRTLSNLSS
-2598 GTPYNISVATVGVLG
+2598 GTPYNISVATVGVLEF
-2613 LQSEKVWSSLVT
+2613 QSEKVWSSLVM

-2638 AEENITLTWNK
+2638 AEENITLTWIK

-2660 VIWINSGLIISNTTT
+2660 VIWTNSGLIISNTTT
-2675 LMEDLIINQLVP
+2675 LMENLILDQLVP

-2706 PVSNSICTN
+2706 PVSNSRCTN
-2715 ASPVFNL
+2715 ASPVSNL
-2722 KCDSPNDP
+2722 KCDSPNGP

-2740 GLNQGFQITAYETN
+2740 GLKQGFQITAYETN
-2754 QPPQDQAHYNT
+2754 QLPQYQVHYNT

-2793 GCGSSSTIQKLT
+2793 GCGSSSTIQILT
-2805 CKTGVNAVIGVAVG
+2805 CKTGINAVIGVAVG

-2827 LFIITIALVIHWRR
+2827 LFIITVGLIIHWRR

-2864 VEDYE
+2864 VEDFE

-2893 GTAQAKTSAMAM
+2893 GTAQAKRSAEAP

-2992 KYWPSETKHF
+2992 KYWPSETNHF
-3002 ENITVTTTSEIPLE
+3002 QNITVTTTSEIALE

-3096 IFQIERDSMVDVYG
+3096 LFQIERDSMVDVYG

-3157 LTIYENVEPRKDT
+3157 LSIYENVEPRKDT
-3170 AKNGYHNT
+3170 DKNGYHNT

>member
-1 MSRMSCFGV
+1 MSLIMLTIFKYVFRGTTFVSYILTLNVSRISM
-10 LLRASIVLYL
+10 LLIIYIECMVNTMNNNDSGDL
-20 FLKCSEA
+20 FPKY
-27 QCTPCTNFKGV
+27 NFLARTEPAV
-38 VTHIDSTAQ
+38 IR
-47 VDSNCSLSTGN
+47 
-58 ASVPSNLTTVNVL
+58 NLTVT
-71 NKNQNFNC
+71 
-79 CCTTMP
+79 
-85 EVIMNLTASEITT
+85 EITT
-98 SSVFL
+98 SSVSL
-103 SWTEPFGNRSF
+103 SWIEPLGNRS
-114 FRVEW
+114 
-119 TDGKT
+119 
-124 NGSQNT
+124 
-130 PETSFNVTALTPGV
+130 L
-144 QYLFTVTAVAGDNT
+144 
-158 TVGQSKTVSKYTKP
+158 
-172 AIIRNLMSI
+172 
-181 EITTA
+181 
-186 SVFLSW
+186 
-192 TEPFGNRSFFRI
+192 FRI
-204 EWTDGKTNGSQ
+204 EWTDG
-215 NTPETSFNVTALT
+215 NTS
-228 PGVQYLFT
+228 
-236 VTAVAGDNTTV
+236 
-247 GQSKTV
+247 
-253 SKYTKP
+253 
-259 AIIRNLMSIE
+259 
-269 ITTAS
+269 
-274 VFLSWTEPFGNRSF
+274 
-288 FRIEW
+288 
-293 TDGKTNGSQ
+293 
-302 NTPET
+302 
-307 SFNVTA
+307 
-313 LTPGVQYLFT
+313 
-323 VTAVAGDNTTVGQSK
+323 
-338 TVSKYTKPAII
+338 
-349 RNLMSIEIT
+349 
-358 TASVF
+358 
-363 LSWTEPFGNRSFF
+363 
-376 RIEWTDGKTN
+376 

-445 TASVSLSWIEPLGNS
+445 T
-460 SFYRVEWTDGSRDM
+460 
-474 NTTTNVTAFNV
+474 
-485 TELTAGV
+485 
-492 KYTFKVTAVAGD
+492 
-504 NITKGKA
+504 
-511 QEKALFTKPEV
+511 
-522 IRNLSVSEI
+522 
-531 TTSSVSLSWIE
+531 
-542 PLGNRSFYRVEW
+542 
-554 TDGSRDM
+554 
-561 NTTTIE
+561 
-567 TAFNVTELTAGVKY
+567 
-581 TFRVTAVAGDEMTE
+581 
-595 GKNISVS
+595 
-602 LFTKPA
+602 
-608 VIRNL
+608 
-613 TVTEITTA
+613 
-621 SVSLSWIEPLGN
+621 
-633 SSFYRVEWTDGSRD
+633 
-647 MNTTTNVTAFNVTEL
+647 
-662 TAGVKYTFKVTAVAG
+662 
-677 DNITKG
+677 
-683 KAQEK
+683 
-688 ALFTKPAVIR
+688 
-698 NLTVTEITTAS
+698 
-709 VSLSWIEPLGNSS
+709 
-722 FYRVEWTDGSRDM
+722 
-735 NTTTNVT
+735 
-742 AFNVTELTAGVKY
+742 
-755 TFKVTAVA
+755 
-763 GDNITKGKAQEKA
+763 
-776 LFTKPEVIRNLSV
+776 
-789 SEITTSSVSL
+789 
-799 SWIEPLGNRSFYR
+799 
-812 VEWTDGSRDM
+812 
-822 NTTTIETAFNVTELT
+822 
-837 AGVKYTFRVTAVAGD
+837 
-852 EMTEGKNISVSLFT
+852 
-866 KPAVIRNLTVTEIT
+866 
-880 TASVSL
+880 
-886 SWIEPLGNSSFYR
+886 
-899 VEWTDGSRDM
+899 
-909 NTTTNV
+909 
-915 TAFNVT
+915 
-921 ELTAG
+921 
-926 VKYTFKVTAVAG
+926 
-938 DNITKGKAQEKALF
+938 
-952 TKPEVIRNLSVS
+952 
-964 EITTSSV
+964 
-971 SLSWIEPLGN
+971 
-981 RSFYRV
+981 
-987 EWTDGSRD
+987 
-995 MNTTTIETAFNVT
+995 
-1008 ELTAGVKYTFRV
+1008 
-1020 TAVAGDEMTEGKN
+1020 
-1033 ISVSL
+1033 
-1038 FTKPAVIRN
+1038 
-1047 LTVTEITTASVSLS
+1047 
-1061 WIEPLGNSSFYR
+1061 
-1073 VEWTDGSRDM
+1073 
-1083 NTTTNVTAF
+1083 
-1092 NVTELTAGVKY
+1092 
-1103 TFKVTAVAGDNITK
+1103 
-1117 GKAQEK
+1117 
-1123 ALFTKPEVIRNLSVS
+1123 
-1138 EITTSSVSLS
+1138 
-1148 WIEPL
+1148 
-1153 GNRSFYRVEWTDGSR
+1153 
-1168 DMNTTTIETAFNV
+1168 
-1181 TELTAGVKYTFRVT
+1181 
-1195 AVAGDEMTEGKNISV
+1195 
-1210 SLFTKPAVIRN
+1210 
-1221 LTVTEITTASVSLSW
+1221 
-1236 IEPLGNS
+1236 
-1243 SFYRVEW
+1243 
-1250 TDGSRDMN
+1250 
-1258 TTTNV
+1258 
-1263 TAFNVTELT
+1263 
-1272 AGVKYTF
+1272 
-1279 KVTAVAGDNITKG
+1279 
-1292 KAQEKA
+1292 
-1298 LFTKP
+1298 
-1303 EVIRNLSVSEIT
+1303 
-1315 TSSVSLSWI
+1315 
-1324 EPLGNRSFYRVE
+1324 
-1336 WTDGS
+1336 
-1341 RDMNTTTIETAFN
+1341 
-1354 VTELTAGVKYTFRV
+1354 
-1368 TAVAGD
+1368 
-1374 EMTEG
+1374 
-1379 KNISVSL
+1379 
-1386 FTKPA
+1386 
-1391 VIRNLTV
+1391 
-1398 TEITTAS
+1398 
-1405 VSLSWIEPLGNSSF
+1405 
-1419 YRVEWTDGSR
+1419 
-1429 DMNTTTNVTAFNVT
+1429 
-1443 ELTAGVKYTFKVTA
+1443 
-1457 VAGDNITTGK
+1457 
-1467 AQEKALFTKP
+1467 
-1477 EVIRNLSVSEITTSS
+1477 
-1492 VSLSWIEPLGN
+1492 
-1503 RSFYRVEW
+1503 
-1511 TDGSRDMNT
+1511 
-1520 TTIETAFNVTEL
+1520 
-1532 TAGVKYTFRVTAVAG
+1532 
-1547 DEMTEGKNISVSLFT
+1547 
-1562 KPAVIRNL
+1562 
-1570 TVTEITTSS
+1570 SS

-1598 TDGITNGSQNT
+1598 TDGNTSGSQNT
-1609 PETSFNVTALTPG
+1609 PETSYNVTALTPG

-1652 VVRNLYV
+1652 VIRNLTV
-1659 SEITTSSV
+1659 TEITTSSV
-1667 SLNWTQPEGNSFFYR
+1667 SLSWIEPLGNRSLFRIEWTDGNTS
-1682 VKWIGANISQN
+1682 GSQN
-1693 VPKTFT
+1693 TPETSYYVTA
-1699 TITGL
+1699 L
-1704 TAGMQYIFTVSA
+1704 TPGVQYLFTVTA

-1725 EESQIITLTKPA
+1725 QSKTVSKYTKPE

-1744 TRRGTSQLNVTWTLH
+1744 TRRGTSQLNVTWTLR
-1759 NGTVEYYSVNIF
+1759 NGSVEYYSVNIF
-1771 NAALNYTSSNT
+1771 NAALNYRSSNT

-1808 DFRNQSAQVQLAT
+1808 DFRNQSARVQLAT
-1821 NPNPPGPLTI
+1821 NPNPPGPLNI
-1831 TERTTSSLVVQWTT
+1831 TERTTSSLVVQWTI

-1869 ERNLSSSTT
+1869 ERNQSSSTT

-1959 PVPKT
+1959 PVLKT

-1986 TVAATGSE
+1986 SVAATGSE
-1994 GSPERTFCNTKPN
+1994 GTPERTFCNTKPN

-2019 TTIRLSWLKPND
+2019 TAIRLSWLKPND

-2259 NSTRPQSV
+2259 KSTRPQSV

-2296 VEITNQSVTTNTT
+2296 VEVTNQSVTTNTT

-2466 TIVVRWEAPRGNVEH
+2466 TIVVHWEAPRGNVEH

-2512 YTAVVTTISGPFN
+2512 YTAVVTTISGSFN

-2675 LMEDLIINQLVP
+2675 LMEDLIIDQLVP

-2793 GCGSSSTIQKLT
+2793 GCGSSSTIQTLT

-3002 ENITVTTTSEIPLE
+3002 QNITVTTTSEIPLE

>member
-1 MSRMSCFGV
+1 MSRLSCFGV

-38 VTHIDSTAQ
+38 VTHIDSTDQ

-103 SWTEPFGNRSF
+103 NWTEPLGNRSSY
-114 FRVEW
+114 RVEW

-124 NGSQNT
+124 SDSQNT
-130 PETSFNVTALTPGV
+130 TKTYFNVTALTAGV
-144 QYLFTVTAVAGDNT
+144 QYFFTVTAVAGDNT

-172 AIIRNLMSI
+172 AIIRNLMST
-181 EITTA
+181 EITTS
-186 SVFLSW
+186 SVFLNW
-192 TEPFGNRSFFRI
+192 TEPFGNRSFYRV
-204 EWTDGKTNGSQ
+204 EWTDGNTSGSQ

-228 PGVQYLFT
+228 AGVQYFFT

-259 AIIRNLMSIE
+259 AIIRNLMSTE
-269 ITTAS
+269 ITTSS
-274 VFLSWTEPFGNRSF
+274 VFLNWTEPFGNRSF
-288 FRIEW
+288 YRVEW
-293 TDGKTNGSQ
+293 TDGNTSGSQ

-313 LTPGVQYLFT
+313 LTAGVQYFFT

-349 RNLMSIEIT
+349 RNLMSTEIT
-358 TASVF
+358 TSSVF
-363 LSWTEPFGNRSFF
+363 LNWTEPFGNRSFY
-376 RIEWTDGKTN
+376 RVEWTDGNTS

-397 VTALTP
+397 VTALTA
-403 GVQYLFTV
+403 GVQYFFTV

-445 TASVSLSWIEPLGNS
+445 TSSVSLSWIEPLGNS
-460 SFYRVEWTDGSRDM
+460 SFYRVEWTNGSRDM

-504 NITKGKA
+504 NITEGKA

-554 TDGSRDM
+554 TG
-561 NTTTIE
+561 
-567 TAFNVTELTAGVKY
+567 
-581 TFRVTAVAGDEMTE
+581 
-595 GKNISVS
+595 
-602 LFTKPA
+602 
-608 VIRNL
+608 
-613 TVTEITTA
+613 
-621 SVSLSWIEPLGN
+621 
-633 SSFYRVEWTDGSRD
+633 GSRD
-647 MNTTTNVTAFNVTEL
+647 MNTTTN
-662 TAGVKYTFKVTAVAG
+662 
-677 DNITKG
+677 
-683 KAQEK
+683 
-688 ALFTKPAVIR
+688 
-698 NLTVTEITTAS
+698 
-709 VSLSWIEPLGNSS
+709 
-722 FYRVEWTDGSRDM
+722 
-735 NTTTNVT
+735 
-742 AFNVTELTAGVKY
+742 
-755 TFKVTAVA
+755 
-763 GDNITKGKAQEKA
+763 
-776 LFTKPEVIRNLSV
+776 
-789 SEITTSSVSL
+789 
-799 SWIEPLGNRSFYR
+799 
-812 VEWTDGSRDM
+812 
-822 NTTTIETAFNVTELT
+822 
-837 AGVKYTFRVTAVAGD
+837 
-852 EMTEGKNISVSLFT
+852 
-866 KPAVIRNLTVTEIT
+866 
-880 TASVSL
+880 
-886 SWIEPLGNSSFYR
+886 
-899 VEWTDGSRDM
+899 
-909 NTTTNV
+909 
-915 TAFNVT
+915 
-921 ELTAG
+921 
-926 VKYTFKVTAVAG
+926 
-938 DNITKGKAQEKALF
+938 
-952 TKPEVIRNLSVS
+952 
-964 EITTSSV
+964 
-971 SLSWIEPLGN
+971 
-981 RSFYRV
+981 
-987 EWTDGSRD
+987 
-995 MNTTTIETAFNVT
+995 
-1008 ELTAGVKYTFRV
+1008 
-1020 TAVAGDEMTEGKN
+1020 
-1033 ISVSL
+1033 
-1038 FTKPAVIRN
+1038 
-1047 LTVTEITTASVSLS
+1047 
-1061 WIEPLGNSSFYR
+1061 
-1073 VEWTDGSRDM
+1073 
-1083 NTTTNVTAF
+1083 
-1092 NVTELTAGVKY
+1092 
-1103 TFKVTAVAGDNITK
+1103 
-1117 GKAQEK
+1117 
-1123 ALFTKPEVIRNLSVS
+1123 
-1138 EITTSSVSLS
+1138 
-1148 WIEPL
+1148 
-1153 GNRSFYRVEWTDGSR
+1153 
-1168 DMNTTTIETAFNV
+1168 
-1181 TELTAGVKYTFRVT
+1181 
-1195 AVAGDEMTEGKNISV
+1195 
-1210 SLFTKPAVIRN
+1210 
-1221 LTVTEITTASVSLSW
+1221 
-1236 IEPLGNS
+1236 
-1243 SFYRVEW
+1243 
-1250 TDGSRDMN
+1250 
-1258 TTTNV
+1258 
-1263 TAFNVTELT
+1263 
-1272 AGVKYTF
+1272 
-1279 KVTAVAGDNITKG
+1279 
-1292 KAQEKA
+1292 
-1298 LFTKP
+1298 
-1303 EVIRNLSVSEIT
+1303 
-1315 TSSVSLSWI
+1315 
-1324 EPLGNRSFYRVE
+1324 
-1336 WTDGS
+1336 
-1341 RDMNTTTIETAFN
+1341 
-1354 VTELTAGVKYTFRV
+1354 
-1368 TAVAGD
+1368 
-1374 EMTEG
+1374 
-1379 KNISVSL
+1379 
-1386 FTKPA
+1386 
-1391 VIRNLTV
+1391 
-1398 TEITTAS
+1398 
-1405 VSLSWIEPLGNSSF
+1405 
-1419 YRVEWTDGSR
+1419 
-1429 DMNTTTNVTAFNVT
+1429 
-1443 ELTAGVKYTFKVTA
+1443 
-1457 VAGDNITTGK
+1457 
-1467 AQEKALFTKP
+1467 
-1477 EVIRNLSVSEITTSS
+1477 
-1492 VSLSWIEPLGN
+1492 
-1503 RSFYRVEW
+1503 
-1511 TDGSRDMNT
+1511 
-1520 TTIETAFNVTEL
+1520 ETAFNVTEL

-1584 TEPFGNRSFFRVEW
+1584 IEPLGNSSFYRVEWTNGSRDMNTTTNVTAFNVTELTAGVKYTFRVTAVAGDNITEGKAQEKALFTKPAVIRNLTVTEITTSSVSLSWIEPLGNSSFYRVEWTNGSRDMNTTTNVTAFNVTELTAGVKYTFRVTAVAGDNITEGKAQEKALFTKPAVIRNLTVTEITTSSVSLSWIEPLGNSSFYRVEWTNGSRDMNTTTNVTAFNVTELTAGVKYTFRVTAVAGDNITEGKAQEKALFTKPAVIRNLTVTEITTSSVSLSWIEPLGNSSFYRVEWTNGSRDMNTTTNVTAFNVTELTAGVKYTFRVTAVAGDNITEGKAQEKALFTKPEVIRNLTVTEITTSSVFLNWTEPFGNRSFFRIEW
-1598 TDGITNGSQNT
+1598 TDGNTSGSQNT

-1622 VQYLFTVTAV
+1622 VQYFFTVTAV

-1652 VVRNLYV
+1652 VVRNLFV

-1667 SLNWTQPEGNSFFYR
+1667 YLNWTQPEGNSFFYR
-1682 VKWIGANISQN
+1682 VKWTGASISQN

-1704 TAGMQYIFTVSA
+1704 TAGVQYIFTVSA

-1725 EESQIITLTKPA
+1725 EDSQIITLTKPE

-1744 TRRGTSQLNVTWTLH
+1744 TRRGTSQLNVTWTLR
-1759 NGTVEYYSVNIF
+1759 NGNVTYYSVNIF

-1787 ASFTGL
+1787 AIFTGL

-1808 DFRNQSAQVQLAT
+1808 NFRNQSAQVQLAT

-1831 TERTTSSLVVQWTT
+1831 TERTTGSIVVQWTT

-1869 ERNLSSSTT
+1869 ERNQSSSTA

-1994 GSPERTFCNTKPN
+1994 GTPERTFCNTKPN

-2019 TTIRLSWLKPND
+2019 TAIRLSWLKPND

-2083 STETIICTKPAVVK
+2083 STETIICTKPAVVN

-2222 TEHNWTLLKNLQS
+2222 TEHNWTLLKNLRS

-2273 GITTTNVTLV
+2273 GITTTSVTLV

-2296 VEITNQSVTTNTT
+2296 VEVTNQSVTTNTT

-2319 SNYTTNITITGLQSG
+2319 SNYTTNITGLKSG

-2559 APLMTNTTFSYL
+2559 APLMANTTFSYL

-2613 LQSEKVWSSLVT
+2613 LQSEKVWRSLVT

-2660 VIWINSGLIISNTTT
+2660 VIWINSGLIISNTST
-2675 LMEDLIINQLVP
+2675 LLEDLIIDQLVP

-2740 GLNQGFQITAYETN
+2740 GLNQGFQITVYETN
-2754 QPPQDQAHYNT
+2754 QRPQDQAHYNT

-2793 GCGSSSTIQKLT
+2793 GCGSSSTIQTLT
-2805 CKTGVNAVIGVAVG
+2805 CKTGINAVIGVAVG

-2827 LFIITIALVIHWRR
+2827 LFIITVALVIHWRR

-3002 ENITVTTTSEIPLE
+3002 QNITVTTTSEIPLE

>member
-1 MSRMSCFGV
+1 MSRLSCFGV

-38 VTHIDSTAQ
+38 VTHIDSTDQ

-98 SSVFL
+98 SAVSL

-114 FRVEW
+114 YRVEW
-119 TDGKT
+119 TDG
-124 NGSQNT
+124 NT
-130 PETSFNVTALTPGV
+130 SWQLNTTETYFNVTALTAGV

-172 AIIRNLMSI
+172 AIIRNLMST
-181 EITTA
+181 EITTSA
-186 SVFLSW
+186 VSLSW
-192 TEPFGNRSFFRI
+192 TEPFGNRSFYRV
-204 EWTDGKTNGSQ
+204 EWTDGNTSGSQ

-228 PGVQYLFT
+228 AGVQYLFT

-259 AIIRNLMSIE
+259 AIIRNLMSTE
-269 ITTAS
+269 ITTSAVS
-274 VFLSWTEPFGNRSF
+274 LSWTEPFGNRSF
-288 FRIEW
+288 YRVEW
-293 TDGKTNGSQ
+293 TDGNTSGSQ

-313 LTPGVQYLFT
+313 LTAGVQYLFT

-338 TVSKYTKPAII
+338 TVSKYTKPA
-349 RNLMSIEIT
+349 
-358 TASVF
+358 A
-363 LSWTEPFGNRSFF
+363 
-376 RIEWTDGKTN
+376 
-386 GSQNTPETSFN
+386 
-397 VTALTP
+397 
-403 GVQYLFTV
+403 
-411 TAVAGDNTTVG
+411 
-422 QSKTVS
+422 
-428 KYTKPAVIRNLT
+428 IRNLT

-445 TASVSLSWIEPLGNS
+445 TSSVSLSWIEPSGNS
-460 SFYRVEWTDGSRDM
+460 SFYRVEWTGGSRDM

-542 PLGNRSFYRVEW
+542 PSGNRSFYRVEW
-554 TDGSRDM
+554 TGGSRDI
-561 NTTTIE
+561 NTTTNV

-595 GKNISVS
+595 GKHISVS

-613 TVTEITTA
+613 TVTEITTS

-633 SSFYRVEWTDGSRD
+633 SSFYRVEWTG
-647 MNTTTNVTAFNVTEL
+647 
-662 TAGVKYTFKVTAVAG
+662 
-677 DNITKG
+677 
-683 KAQEK
+683 
-688 ALFTKPAVIR
+688 
-698 NLTVTEITTAS
+698 
-709 VSLSWIEPLGNSS
+709 
-722 FYRVEWTDGSRDM
+722 GSRDM

-799 SWIEPLGNRSFYR
+799 SWIEPSGNRSFYR
-812 VEWTDGSRDM
+812 VEWTGGSRDI
-822 NTTTIETAFNVTELT
+822 NTTTNVTAFNVTELT

-852 EMTEGKNISVSLFT
+852 EMTEGKHISVSLFT

-880 TASVSL
+880 TSSVSL

-899 VEWTDGSRDM
+899 VEWTGGSRDM

-971 SLSWIEPLGN
+971 SLSWIEPSGN

-987 EWTDGSRD
+987 EWTGGSRD
-995 MNTTTIETAFNVT
+995 MNTTTNVTAFNVT

-1020 TAVAGDEMTEGKN
+1020 TAVAGDEMTEGKH

-1038 FTKPAVIRN
+1038 FTKPAAIRN
-1047 LTVTEITTASVSLS
+1047 LTVTEITTSSVSLS

-1073 VEWTDGSRDM
+1073 VEWTGGSRDM

-1103 TFKVTAVAGDNITK
+1103 TFRVTAVAGDNITK

-1148 WIEPL
+1148 WIEPS
-1153 GNRSFYRVEWTDGSR
+1153 GNRSFYRVEWTGGSR
-1168 DMNTTTIETAFNV
+1168 DINTTTNVTAFNV

-1195 AVAGDEMTEGKNISV
+1195 AVAGDEMTEGKHISV
-1210 SLFTKPAVIRN
+1210 SLFTKPAAIRN
-1221 LTVTEITTASVSLSW
+1221 LTVTEITTSSVSLSW

-1250 TDGSRDMN
+1250 TGGSRDMN

-1279 KVTAVAGDNITKG
+1279 RVTAVAGDNITKG

-1324 EPLGNRSFYRVE
+1324 EPSGNRSFYRVE
-1336 WTDGS
+1336 WTG
-1341 RDMNTTTIETAFN
+1341 
-1354 VTELTAGVKYTFRV
+1354 
-1368 TAVAGD
+1368 
-1374 EMTEG
+1374 
-1379 KNISVSL
+1379 
-1386 FTKPA
+1386 
-1391 VIRNLTV
+1391 
-1398 TEITTAS
+1398 
-1405 VSLSWIEPLGNSSF
+1405 
-1419 YRVEWTDGSR
+1419 GSR
-1429 DMNTTTNVTAFNVT
+1429 DMNTTTNV
-1443 ELTAGVKYTFKVTA
+1443 
-1457 VAGDNITTGK
+1457 
-1467 AQEKALFTKP
+1467 
-1477 EVIRNLSVSEITTSS
+1477 
-1492 VSLSWIEPLGN
+1492 
-1503 RSFYRVEW
+1503 
-1511 TDGSRDMNT
+1511 
-1520 TTIETAFNVTEL
+1520 TAFNVTEL

-1584 TEPFGNRSFFRVEW
+1584 IEPLGNSSFYRVEWTGGSRDMNTTTNVTAFNVTELTAGVKYTFRVTAVAGDEMTEGKHISVSLFTKPAAIRNLTVTEITTSAVSLSWTEPFGNRSFYRVEW
-1598 TDGITNGSQNT
+1598 TDGNTSGSQNT
-1609 PETSFNVTALTPG
+1609 TETSFNVTALTAG

-1682 VKWIGANISQN
+1682 VNWTGASISQN
-1693 VPKTFT
+1693 VTKTFT

-1704 TAGMQYIFTVSA
+1704 TAGVQYLFIVTA

-1725 EESQIITLTKPA
+1725 EDSQIITSTKPE

-1744 TRRGTSQLNVTWTLH
+1744 TRRGTSRLNVTWTLH
-1759 NGTVEYYSVNIF
+1759 NGSVDYYSVNIF

-1808 DFRNQSAQVQLAT
+1808 GFRNQSARVQLAT

-1869 ERNLSSSTT
+1869 ERNQSSSTT

-1907 TSVYASECTLPKP
+1907 TGVYALECTLPKP

-1970 QVNDLEP
+1970 QVTDLEP

-1994 GSPERTFCNTKPN
+1994 GTPERTFCNTKPN

-2019 TTIRLSWLKPND
+2019 TAIRLSWLKPND

-2235 GTLYNISVV
+2235 GRLYNISVV

-2273 GITTTNVTLV
+2273 GITTTGVTLV

-2296 VEITNQSVTTNTT
+2296 VEVTNQSVTTNTT

-2406 NRTTETGEGDLI
+2406 NHTMETGEGDLI
-2418 SELTPGTRCTFSVS
+2418 TKLTPGTRCTFSVS

-2466 TIVVRWEAPRGNVEH
+2466 TIVVCWEAPRGNVEH

-2498 IRSTSFLNLSAGRS
+2498 IQSTSFLNLSAGRS

-2559 APLMTNTTFSYL
+2559 APLMASTTFSYL

-2585 LTNTRHTLPSLSS
+2585 LTNTSHTLPSLSS

-2625 TRPESVQSLSVVT
+2625 TRPESVRSLSVVT

-2660 VIWINSGLIISNTTT
+2660 VIWINSGLIVSETTT

-2754 QPPQDQAHYNT
+2754 RPPQDQAHYNT

-2793 GCGSSSTIQKLT
+2793 GCGSSSTIQTLT

-2841 QTKKDTSDIQ
+2841 QPKKDTSDIQ
-2851 IHSMRAKVSVAVR
+2851 IHSMR
-2864 VEDYE
+2864 
-2869 AYYKRQKAD
+2869 
-2878 SNCGFAEEF
+2878 
-2887 EDLKPV
+2887 
-2893 GTAQAKTSAMAM
+2893 
-2905 ENKSKNRYNN
+2905 
-2915 VLPYESSRVKL
+2915 
-2926 SIHGSPFDD
+2926 
-2935 YINSNYIPGYNSRKE
+2935 
-2950 FIAAQGPLPVTV
+2950 
-2962 NEFWRM
+2962 
-2968 IWEKN
+2968 
-2973 VQTLVML
+2973 
-2980 TRCNEQGRVKCE
+2980 
-2992 KYWPSETKHF
+2992 
-3002 ENITVTTTSEIPLE
+3002 
-3016 DWTIRDFDVKNVR
+3016 
-3029 TAETRSVRHFH
+3029 
-3040 FTAWPDHGVP
+3040 
-3050 ETTELLINFRHLV
+3050 
-3063 REHMDQYSRHSPTV
+3063 
-3077 VHCSAGVGRTGTF
+3077 
-3090 IAIDRL
+3090 
-3096 IFQIERDSMVDVYG
+3096 
-3110 TIHDLRMHRPLMV
+3110 
-3123 QTEDQYLFLNQ
+3123 
-3134 CAIDIIRSR
+3134 
-3143 TGTNVDLIYQNTAA
+3143 
-3157 LTIYENVEPRKDT
+3157 
-3170 AKNGYHNT
+3170 

>member
-1 MSRMSCFGV
+1 MSRLSCFGV

-38 VTHIDSTAQ
+38 VTHIDSTDQ

-58 ASVPSNLTTVNVL
+58 ASVPSNLTTVNVP

-79 CCTTMP
+79 CCTTKP
-85 EVIMNLTASEITT
+85 EVIRNLTASEITT
-98 SSVFL
+98 SSVSL
-103 SWTEPFGNRSF
+103 SWTEPLGNSSF
-114 FRVEW
+114 YRVEW
-119 TDGKT
+119 TGGNT
-124 NGSQNT
+124 SGSQNT
-130 PETSFNVTALTPGV
+130 PETSFNVTALTAGV

-172 AIIRNLMSI
+172 AIIRNLMST
-181 EITTA
+181 EITTS
-186 SVFLSW
+186 SVSLGW
-192 TEPFGNRSFFRI
+192 NEPFGNRSFYRV
-204 EWTDGKTNGSQ
+204 EWTDGNTIGSQ

-228 PGVQYLFT
+228 AGVQYLFT

-259 AIIRNLMSIE
+259 AIIRNLMSTE
-269 ITTAS
+269 ITTSS
-274 VFLSWTEPFGNRSF
+274 VSLGWNEPFGNRSF
-288 FRIEW
+288 YRVEW
-293 TDGKTNGSQ
+293 TDGNTSGSQ

-313 LTPGVQYLFT
+313 LTAGVQYLFT

-349 RNLMSIEIT
+349 RNLMSTEIT
-358 TASVF
+358 TSSVS
-363 LSWTEPFGNRSFF
+363 LGWNEPFGNRSFY
-376 RIEWTDGKTN
+376 RVEWTDGNTI

-397 VTALTP
+397 VTALTAGVQYLFTVTAVAGDNTTVGQSKTVSKYTKP
-403 GVQYLFTV
+403 AIIRNLMSTEITTSSVSLGWNEPFGNRSFYRVEWTDGNTIGSQNTPETSFNVTALTAGVQYLFTVTAVAGDNTTVGQSKTVSKYTKPAIIRNLMSTEITTSSVSLGWNEPFGNSSFYRVEWTDGNTSGSQNTPETSFNVTALTAGVQYLFTVTAVAGDNTTVGQSKTVSKYTKPAIIRNLMSTEITTSSVSLGWNEPFGNRSFYRVEWTDGNTSGSQNTPETSFNVTALTAGVQYLFTVTAVAGDNTTVGQSKTVSKYTKPAIIRNLMSTEITTASVSLGWNEPFGNRSFYRVEWTDGNTIGSQNTPETSFNVTDLTAGVQYLFTV

-445 TASVSLSWIEPLGNS
+445 T
-460 SFYRVEWTDGSRDM
+460 
-474 NTTTNVTAFNV
+474 
-485 TELTAGV
+485 
-492 KYTFKVTAVAGD
+492 
-504 NITKGKA
+504 
-511 QEKALFTKPEV
+511 
-522 IRNLSVSEI
+522 
-531 TTSSVSLSWIE
+531 SSVSLSWTE

-554 TDGSRDM
+554 TG
-561 NTTTIE
+561 
-567 TAFNVTELTAGVKY
+567 
-581 TFRVTAVAGDEMTE
+581 
-595 GKNISVS
+595 
-602 LFTKPA
+602 
-608 VIRNL
+608 
-613 TVTEITTA
+613 
-621 SVSLSWIEPLGN
+621 
-633 SSFYRVEWTDGSRD
+633 GSRD
-647 MNTTTNVTAFNVTEL
+647 MNTTTNV
-662 TAGVKYTFKVTAVAG
+662 
-677 DNITKG
+677 
-683 KAQEK
+683 
-688 ALFTKPAVIR
+688 
-698 NLTVTEITTAS
+698 
-709 VSLSWIEPLGNSS
+709 
-722 FYRVEWTDGSRDM
+722 
-735 NTTTNVT
+735 
-742 AFNVTELTAGVKY
+742 
-755 TFKVTAVA
+755 
-763 GDNITKGKAQEKA
+763 
-776 LFTKPEVIRNLSV
+776 
-789 SEITTSSVSL
+789 
-799 SWIEPLGNRSFYR
+799 
-812 VEWTDGSRDM
+812 
-822 NTTTIETAFNVTELT
+822 
-837 AGVKYTFRVTAVAGD
+837 
-852 EMTEGKNISVSLFT
+852 
-866 KPAVIRNLTVTEIT
+866 
-880 TASVSL
+880 
-886 SWIEPLGNSSFYR
+886 
-899 VEWTDGSRDM
+899 
-909 NTTTNV
+909 
-915 TAFNVT
+915 
-921 ELTAG
+921 
-926 VKYTFKVTAVAG
+926 
-938 DNITKGKAQEKALF
+938 
-952 TKPEVIRNLSVS
+952 
-964 EITTSSV
+964 
-971 SLSWIEPLGN
+971 
-981 RSFYRV
+981 
-987 EWTDGSRD
+987 
-995 MNTTTIETAFNVT
+995 
-1008 ELTAGVKYTFRV
+1008 
-1020 TAVAGDEMTEGKN
+1020 
-1033 ISVSL
+1033 
-1038 FTKPAVIRN
+1038 
-1047 LTVTEITTASVSLS
+1047 
-1061 WIEPLGNSSFYR
+1061 
-1073 VEWTDGSRDM
+1073 
-1083 NTTTNVTAF
+1083 
-1092 NVTELTAGVKY
+1092 
-1103 TFKVTAVAGDNITK
+1103 
-1117 GKAQEK
+1117 
-1123 ALFTKPEVIRNLSVS
+1123 
-1138 EITTSSVSLS
+1138 
-1148 WIEPL
+1148 
-1153 GNRSFYRVEWTDGSR
+1153 
-1168 DMNTTTIETAFNV
+1168 
-1181 TELTAGVKYTFRVT
+1181 
-1195 AVAGDEMTEGKNISV
+1195 
-1210 SLFTKPAVIRN
+1210 
-1221 LTVTEITTASVSLSW
+1221 
-1236 IEPLGNS
+1236 
-1243 SFYRVEW
+1243 
-1250 TDGSRDMN
+1250 
-1258 TTTNV
+1258 
-1263 TAFNVTELT
+1263 
-1272 AGVKYTF
+1272 
-1279 KVTAVAGDNITKG
+1279 
-1292 KAQEKA
+1292 
-1298 LFTKP
+1298 
-1303 EVIRNLSVSEIT
+1303 
-1315 TSSVSLSWI
+1315 
-1324 EPLGNRSFYRVE
+1324 
-1336 WTDGS
+1336 
-1341 RDMNTTTIETAFN
+1341 
-1354 VTELTAGVKYTFRV
+1354 
-1368 TAVAGD
+1368 
-1374 EMTEG
+1374 
-1379 KNISVSL
+1379 
-1386 FTKPA
+1386 
-1391 VIRNLTV
+1391 
-1398 TEITTAS
+1398 
-1405 VSLSWIEPLGNSSF
+1405 
-1419 YRVEWTDGSR
+1419 
-1429 DMNTTTNVTAFNVT
+1429 
-1443 ELTAGVKYTFKVTA
+1443 
-1457 VAGDNITTGK
+1457 
-1467 AQEKALFTKP
+1467 
-1477 EVIRNLSVSEITTSS
+1477 
-1492 VSLSWIEPLGN
+1492 
-1503 RSFYRVEW
+1503 
-1511 TDGSRDMNT
+1511 
-1520 TTIETAFNVTEL
+1520 TAFNVTEL

-1584 TEPFGNRSFFRVEW
+1584 TEPLGNRSFYRVEW
-1598 TDGITNGSQNT
+1598 TGGSRDMNTTTNVT
-1609 PETSFNVTALTPG
+1609 AFNVTQLTAGVKYTFRVTAVAGDNITKGKAQEKALFTKPAVIRNLTVTEITTSSVSLSWTEPLGNRSFYRVEWTGGSRDMNTTTNVTAFNVTQLTAG

-1667 SLNWTQPEGNSFFYR
+1667 FLNWTQPEGNSFFYR
-1682 VKWIGANISQN
+1682 VNWTGASISQN
-1693 VPKTFT
+1693 VTKTFT

-1704 TAGMQYIFTVSA
+1704 TAGVQYFFIVTA

-1725 EESQIITLTKPA
+1725 EDSQIITSTKPE

-1744 TRRGTSQLNVTWTLH
+1744 TRRGTSWLNVTWTLH
-1759 NGTVEYYSVNIF
+1759 NGSVDYYSVNIF

-1808 DFRNQSAQVQLAT
+1808 GFRNQSAQVQLAT

-1869 ERNLSSSTT
+1869 ERNQSSSTT

-1907 TSVYASECTLPKP
+1907 TGVYASECTLPKP

-1959 PVPKT
+1959 PVLKT

-1994 GSPERTFCNTKPN
+1994 GTPEHTFCNTKPN

-2019 TTIRLSWLKPND
+2019 TAIRLSWLKPND

-2057 YTFTNLTPGNCYNCS
+2057 YTFTNLTPGKCYNCS

-2273 GITTTNVTLV
+2273 GITTTGVTLV

-2296 VEITNQSVTTNTT
+2296 VEVTNQSVTTNTT

-2344 TGDGTMATPVTVSYF
+2344 TVDGTMATPVTVSYF

-2546 EKTTSSISVEWGE
+2546 EKTTSSIYVKWGE
-2559 APLMTNTTFSYL
+2559 APLMASTTFSYL

-2585 LTNTRHTLPSLSS
+2585 LTNTSHTLPSLSS

-2660 VIWINSGLIISNTTT
+2660 VIWINSGLIISYTTT

-2740 GLNQGFQITAYETN
+2740 GLNQGFQITASETN
-2754 QPPQDQAHYNT
+2754 QPAQDQAHYNT

-2770 PACGH
+2770 PTCGH

-2793 GCGSSSTIQKLT
+2793 GCGSSSTIQTLT

-2841 QTKKDTSDIQ
+2841 QPKKDTSDIQ

-2893 GTAQAKTSAMAM
+2893 GTAQATTSASAM

-2915 VLPYESSRVKL
+2915 VIPYESSRVKL

-3002 ENITVTTTSEIPLE
+3002 QNITVTTTSEIPLE

-3134 CAIDIIRSR
+3134 CAMDIIRSR